1 MMASYSIPGR
11 NFTITPDY
19 LWNGK
24 TIDQQLTGWSKTWG
38 NKTAL
43 IYQEQHLTYHE
54 LHQLA
59 ERLAS
64 GLSQRGIRR
73 GDNVMVQLPNCISFV
88 VTCFALFRLGAH
100 PVLLMPTQRAHDV
113 HALCQIARPVAY
125 VIPDCIYG
133 FDYREMARQ
142 VAASCPEMKHIIVD
156 GEAEEFTAL
165 SSIDGEPLDIS
176 VPGSCYGDIAILLLS
191 GGTTGTPKLI
201 PRTHDAY
208 TYDFVLSA
216 RLCTINTES
225 VYLAVLPVAHNFTLG
240 SPGILGTFSQGG
252 CVLLSD
258 TASCEE
264 VMPLIEQHKVTH
276 VALVPA
282 LARLWEQARDWEQS
296 DLSSLRCLQVG
307 GGRLTPELAKQVMTR
322 LGPLQQVFGT
332 AEGLL
337 CYTRLDDPYE
347 VIINTQG
354 RPLSEE
360 DEIKIVD
367 ANLQSVPSGEVGELI
382 TRGPYTIT
390 GYYRADQHNTIA
402 FTTDGFYRTG
412 DLVRM
417 RSDGN
422 LIVEG
427 RIKEQINRSGEKI
440 STQEVE
446 TLLLQHP
453 NIDDAVIIA
462 VPDELLGE
470 RICACIPKSINQ
482 PEPTQ
487 IQAFLHQKGVQRHK
501 IPDQWLFVAYWPL
514 TTVGKID
521 KRQLVQMAQTEH
533 TEQTKQAEENNSP
546 IQQYHEHTIA
556 ITSTPLDLVTH
567 LLADLT
573 DNNTQPC
580 TLYEI
585 NGEWSLGIGC
595 AATISANASGQLID
609 SKGNRHPYDIS
620 TLSQKLEQVLNDLSI
635 KDWRAYGRALFEFSH
650 MTYGIPLAPSLEQQ
664 EALIKITVPQHEL
677 RIIQGQVLIRTLEEN
692 QLTILSEKIRQ
703 ADQAGTPTFPYT
715 KELEIINTADAAKNY
730 QDNVANAVEDIV
742 TGHYQKVIL
751 SRKVQLGSN
760 VDITH
765 SYWLGRQ
772 ANTPAR
778 SFFLRD
784 EEFSAYGFSPETVV
798 EADGSG
804 WVNSQPLAG
813 TRALTHDKIQDQKLR
828 ADLLSDPKEIAEHA
842 VSAKLALEELAPIC
856 QANTLCVSEFM
867 VIRERGSVQ
876 HLASRVKGLLQT
888 GKNRWDAFIALF
900 PAVTASGIP
909 KKPSLQAISHYEGE
923 PRRLYSGCVMLL
935 DSSGKLD
942 AALVLRSLYQHK
954 EHCWLQAG
962 AGLVRDSKPGRE
974 WQETCEKLECIIKYV
989 RPYSDKKD

>member
-1 MMASYSIPGR
+1 MAPFSILGK
-11 NFTITPDY
+11 TITMTPDY

-24 TIDQQLTGWSKTWG
+24 TLDQQLAGWAGIWG
-38 NKTAL
+38 DKTAL
-43 IYQEQHLTYHE
+43 IYQEQQLTYRE
-54 LHQLA
+54 LHQSA

-64 GLSQRGIRR
+64 GLFRRGIRR
-73 GDNVMVQLPNCISFV
+73 GDNVMVQLPNRISFV

-100 PVLLMPTQRAHDV
+100 PVLLMPTQRTHDV

-125 VIPDCIYG
+125 IIPDCLHD
-133 FDYREMARQ
+133 FDYRKMAREI
-142 VAASCPEMKHIIVD
+142 VASCPDLKHIIVD
-156 GEAEEFTAL
+156 GEAEEFTVLA
-165 SSIDGEPLDIS
+165 SIDDEPVNI
-176 VPGSCYGDIAILLLS
+176 PGPSYGDIAVLLLS

-216 RLCTINTES
+216 RLCTVNTES

-240 SPGILGTFSQGG
+240 SPGILGTLSQGG
-252 CVLLSD
+252 SVLLSD
-258 TASCEE
+258 TASFDEA
-264 VMPLIEQHKVTH
+264 MPLIEQYKVTH
-276 VALVPA
+276 LALVPA

-307 GGRLTPELAKQVMTR
+307 GGRLTPELAEQVIAR

-337 CYTRLDDPYE
+337 CYTRLDDPHE

-367 ANLQSVPSGEVGELI
+367 ANLQPVVPGEVGELI

-390 GYYRADQHNTIA
+390 GYYRAELHNTVA
-402 FTTDGFYRTG
+402 FTADGFYRTG

-417 RSDGN
+417 TSDGN

-453 NIDDAVIIA
+453 DIDDAVVIS

-470 RICACIPKSINQ
+470 RTCACLPNNGNQ
-482 PEPTQ
+482 PEPMQ
-487 IQAFLHQKGVQRHK
+487 IAEFLQQKGVQRHK
-501 IPDQWLFVAYWPL
+501 IPDQWLFVPYWPL

-521 KRQLVQMAQTEH
+521 KRRLVQMAQAEH
-533 TEQTKQAEENNSP
+533 SRP
-546 IQQYHEHTIA
+546 MQQYHEQTVV
-556 ITSTPLDLVTH
+556 ITSTPLDLITH
-567 LLADLT
+567 LLSDDDA
-573 DNNTQPC
+573 QPYM
-580 TLYEI
+580 LYETK
-585 NGEWSLGIGC
+585 GEWSLGIGC
-595 AATISANASGQLID
+595 AATISADASGQLID
-609 SKGNRHPYDIS
+609 PQGNRHPYDIS
-620 TLSQKLEQVLNDLSI
+620 TLSQKLEQALNALPI
-635 KDWRAYGRALFEFSH
+635 QDWRAYGRTLFEFSH
-650 MTYGIPLAPSLEQQ
+650 MTYGLPLAQQ
-664 EALIKITVPQHEL
+664 NEALIKITIPQHEF
-677 RIIQGQVLIRTLEEN
+677 RITPGQVLIRTLEES
-692 QLTILSEKIRQ
+692 QLTILKEKISRV
-703 ADQAGTPTFPYT
+703 DQLSTPVFPWI
-715 KELEIINTADAAKNY
+715 KDMEIISTSDAAKRY
-730 QDNVANAVEDIV
+730 QDNVANAVKDIAS
-742 TGHYQKVIL
+742 GHYQKVIL
-751 SRKVQLGSN
+751 SRRVELGS
-760 VDITH
+760 DIDMPH

-784 EEFSAYGFSPETVV
+784 EDFSVYGFSPETVV

-804 WVNSQPLAG
+804 WISTQPLAG
-813 TRALTHDKIQDQKLR
+813 TRALTHDKDQDQRLR
-828 ADLLSDPKEIAEHA
+828 ADLLSDPKEISEHA

-856 QANTLCVSEFM
+856 QADTLCVSEFM
-867 VIRERGSVQ
+867 AIRERGSVQ

-888 GKNRWDAFIALF
+888 DKNRWDAFIALF

-909 KKPSLQAISHYEGE
+909 KKPSLQAISRYEDE

-942 AALVLRSLYQHK
+942 AALVLRSLYQHQGR
-954 EHCWLQAG
+954 CWLQAG
-962 AGLVRDSKPGRE
+962 AGLVRDSKPERE
-974 WQETCEKLECIIKYV
+974 WQETCEKLDCIMKYV
-989 RPYSDKKD
+989 RPCSGKKE

>member
-1 MMASYSIPGR
+1 M
-11 NFTITPDY
+11 TPDY

-24 TIDQQLTGWSKTWG
+24 TLDQQLAGWSGIWG
-38 NKTAL
+38 DKTAL
-43 IYQEQHLTYHE
+43 IYQEQQLTYRE
-54 LHQLA
+54 LHQSA

-64 GLSQRGIRR
+64 GLFRRGIRR
-73 GDNVMVQLPNCISFV
+73 GDNVMVQLPNRISFV

-125 VIPDCIYG
+125 IIPDCFHD
-133 FDYREMARQ
+133 FDYREMAREI
-142 VAASCPEMKHIIVD
+142 AAFCPDLKHIVVD

-165 SSIDGEPLDIS
+165 ASIDDEPVNIPAPS
-176 VPGSCYGDIAILLLS
+176 YGDIAVLLLS

-216 RLCTINTES
+216 RLCAVNTES

-240 SPGILGTFSQGG
+240 SPGILGILSQGG
-252 CVLLSD
+252 SVLLSD
-258 TASCEE
+258 TASFDEA
-264 VMPLIEQHKVTH
+264 MPLIEQHKVTH
-276 VALVPA
+276 LALVPA

-307 GGRLTPELAKQVMTR
+307 GGRLTPELAGQVIAR

-337 CYTRLDDPYE
+337 CYTRLDDPHE

-367 ANLQSVPSGEVGELI
+367 ANLQPVVPGEVGELI

-390 GYYRADQHNTIA
+390 GYYRAEQHNTVA

-417 RSDGN
+417 TSDGN

-453 NIDDAVIIA
+453 DIDDAVVIS

-470 RICACIPKSINQ
+470 RTCACLPNNGNQ
-482 PEPTQ
+482 PEPVQ
-487 IQAFLHQKGVQRHK
+487 IEAFLQQKGVQRHK
-501 IPDQWLFVAYWPL
+501 IPDQWLFVPYWPL

-521 KRQLVQMAQTEH
+521 KRRLVQMAQAEH
-533 TEQTKQAEENNSP
+533 GRP
-546 IQQYHEHTIA
+546 MQQYHEQTVV
-556 ITSTPLDLVTH
+556 ITSTPLDLITH
-567 LLADLT
+567 LLSEDDA
-573 DNNTQPC
+573 QPYM
-580 TLYEI
+580 LYETK
-585 NGEWSLGIGC
+585 GEWSLGIGC
-595 AATISANASGQLID
+595 AATISEDASGQLID
-609 SKGNRHPYDIS
+609 SQGNCHPYDIS
-620 TLSQKLEQVLNDLSI
+620 TLSQKLEQALNALPI
-635 KDWRAYGRALFEFSH
+635 QDWRAYGRTLFEFSH
-650 MTYGIPLAPSLEQQ
+650 MAYGLPLAQQ
-664 EALIKITVPQHEL
+664 NEALIKITIPQHEL
-677 RIIQGQVLIRTLEEN
+677 RITQGQVLIRTLEES
-692 QLTILSEKIRQ
+692 QLTILREKISQ
-703 ADQAGTPTFPYT
+703 VDQLGTPVFSCI
-715 KELEIINTADAAKNY
+715 EDMEIINKTDAAKHY
-730 QDNVANAVEDIV
+730 QDNVANAVKDIAS
-742 TGHYQKVIL
+742 GHYQKVIL
-751 SRKVQLGSN
+751 SRRVELGS
-760 VDITH
+760 DIDMPH

-784 EEFSAYGFSPETVV
+784 EDFSVYGFSPETVV

-804 WVNSQPLAG
+804 WVSTQPLAG
-813 TRALTHDKIQDQKLR
+813 TRALTHDKDQDQRLR
-828 ADLLSDPKEIAEHA
+828 ADLLSDPKEISEHA

-856 QANTLCVSEFM
+856 QADTLCVSEFM
-867 VIRERGSVQ
+867 AIRERGSVQ

-888 GKNRWDAFIALF
+888 DKNRWDAFIALF

-909 KKPSLQAISHYEGE
+909 KKPSLQAISRYEGE

-942 AALVLRSLYQHK
+942 AALVLRSLYQHQGR
-954 EHCWLQAG
+954 CWLQAG
-962 AGLVRDSKPGRE
+962 AGLVRDSKPERE
-974 WQETCEKLECIIKYV
+974 WQETCEKLDCIMKYV
-989 RPYSDKKD
+989 RPCSGKKE

>member
-1 MMASYSIPGR
+1 MTSSLIPLK
-11 NFTITPDY
+11 NLTMTPGY

-24 TIDQQLTGWSKTWG
+24 TLDQQLAGWSKTWG
-38 NKTAL
+38 DKTAL
-43 IYQEQHLTYHE
+43 ISQEQQLTYRE
-54 LHQLA
+54 LHQSA

-64 GLSQRGIRR
+64 GLFQRGIRH
-73 GDNVMVQLPNCISFV
+73 GDNVMVQLPNRISFV

-100 PVLLMPTQRAHDV
+100 PVLIMPTQRAHDV

-125 VIPDCIYG
+125 IIPDCIHG
-133 FDYREMARQ
+133 FDYREMARE
-142 VAASCPEMKHIIVD
+142 VAAACPEMQHLIVD
-156 GEAEEFTAL
+156 GEAEELIAL
-165 SSIDGEPLDIS
+165 SSIEGEPCHISGPSYDDIS
-176 VPGSCYGDIAILLLS
+176 VLLLS

-216 RLCTINTES
+216 RLCSVTPES
-225 VYLAVLPVAHNFTLG
+225 VYLAVLPAAHNFTLA
-240 SPGILGTFSQGG
+240 SPGILGTLSQGG
-252 CVLLSD
+252 CVLLCD
-258 TASCEE
+258 TASCDEA
-264 VMPLIEQHKVTH
+264 MPLIEQHKVTH
-276 VALVPA
+276 MALVPA

-307 GGRLTPELAKQVMTR
+307 GGRLTPALAKQVNTR

-337 CYTRLDDPYE
+337 CYTRLDDPDE
-347 VIINTQG
+347 VIMNTQG
-354 RPLSEE
+354 RPLSDE
-360 DEIKIVD
+360 DEIQIVD
-367 ANLQSVPSGEVGELI
+367 THLRPVAPGDIGELI

-390 GYYRADQHNTIA
+390 GYYRAEQHNTLA
-402 FTTDGFYRTG
+402 FTPDGFYRTG
-412 DLVRM
+412 DRVRM

-440 STQEVE
+440 ATQEVE

-453 NIDDAVIIA
+453 EIDDVVVIA
-462 VPDELLGE
+462 VPDDLLGE
-470 RICACIPKSINQ
+470 RICACIPKRINQ
-482 PEPTQ
+482 PESAQ
-487 IQAFLHQKGVQRHK
+487 IQAFLQQKGVQRHK
-501 IPDQWLFVAYWPL
+501 IPDQWLYVAYWPL

-521 KRQLVQMAQTEH
+521 KRQLVQLAQEKH
-533 TEQTKQAEENNSP
+533 TKENDRP
-546 IQQYHEHTIA
+546 MQQYHEHAIS
-556 ITSTPLDLVTH
+556 ITSRPLDLVTH

-573 DNNTQPC
+573 EHDPQPC

-585 NGEWSLGIGC
+585 KEEWSLGIGC
-595 AATISANASGQLID
+595 AATISVNASGQLID
-609 SKGNRHPYDIS
+609 DAGHYHPYDIS
-620 TLSQKLEQVLNDLSI
+620 TLSQKLEQALNAIPI
-635 KDWRAYGRALFEFSH
+635 KDWRAYGRTFFEFSH
-650 MTYGIPLAPSLEQQ
+650 MTYGIPLDPTLTQQ
-664 EALIKITVPQHEL
+664 NEALIKITVPQHEL
-677 RIIQGQVLIRTLEEN
+677 RITQGQVLIRTLAAE
-692 QLTILSEKIRQ
+692 QIALFSEKIRQ
-703 ADQAGTPTFPYT
+703 ADQAGTPVFPYT
-715 KELEIINTADAAKNY
+715 KAPEILNTTDTAKHY
-730 QDNVANAVEDIV
+730 QNNV
-742 TGHYQKVIL
+742 TGAVKDIAAARYQKVIL
-751 SRKVQLGSN
+751 SRKVELGST

-784 EEFSAYGFSPETVV
+784 EEFSVYGFSPETVV

-813 TRALTHDKIQDQKLR
+813 TRALTHDKEQDQRLR

-856 QANTLCVSEFM
+856 QEDTLCVTEFM
-867 VIRERGSVQ
+867 AIRERGSVQ

-888 GKNRWDAFIALF
+888 DKNRWDAFIALF

-909 KKPSLQAISHYEGE
+909 KKPALEAISRYEGE

-935 DSSGKLD
+935 DSTGKLD
-942 AALVLRSLYQHK
+942 AALVLRSFYQHQGRR
-954 EHCWLQAG
+954 WFQAG
-962 AGLVRDSKPGRE
+962 AGLVRDSKPERE
-974 WQETCEKLECIIKYV
+974 WQETCEKLECIMKYV
-989 RPYSDKKD
+989 RA

>member
-1 MMASYSIPGR
+1 M
-11 NFTITPDY
+11 TPDY

-24 TIDQQLTGWSKTWG
+24 TLDQQLAGWSGIWG
-38 NKTAL
+38 DKTAL
-43 IYQEQHLTYHE
+43 IYQEQQLTYRE
-54 LHQLA
+54 LHQSA

-64 GLSQRGIRR
+64 GLFRRGVRR
-73 GDNVMVQLPNCISFV
+73 GDNVMVQLPNRISFV

-100 PVLLMPTQRAHDV
+100 PVLLMPTQRTHDV

-125 VIPDCIYG
+125 IIPDCIHD
-133 FDYREMARQ
+133 FDYREMARE
-142 VAASCPEMKHIIVD
+142 VAASCPDLKHIIVD

-165 SSIDGEPLDIS
+165 ASIDDEPANI
-176 VPGSCYGDIAILLLS
+176 PGPSYGDIAVLLLS

-216 RLCTINTES
+216 RLCAVNTES
-225 VYLAVLPVAHNFTLG
+225 VYLAILPVAHNFTLG
-240 SPGILGTFSQGG
+240 SPGILGTLSQGG
-252 CVLLSD
+252 SVLLSD
-258 TASCEE
+258 TASCDEA
-264 VMPLIEQHKVTH
+264 MPLIEQHKVTH
-276 VALVPA
+276 LALVPA
-282 LARLWEQARDWEQS
+282 LTRLWEQARDWEQS

-307 GGRLTPELAKQVMTR
+307 GGRLTPELAEQVIAR

-337 CYTRLDDPYE
+337 CYTRLDDSYE

-367 ANLQSVPSGEVGELI
+367 ANLQPVAPGEVGELI

-390 GYYRADQHNTIA
+390 GYYRAEQHNTVA

-417 RSDGN
+417 TSDGN

-453 NIDDAVIIA
+453 DIDDAVVIS

-470 RICACIPKSINQ
+470 RTCACLPNNGNQ
-482 PEPTQ
+482 PEPVQ
-487 IQAFLHQKGVQRHK
+487 IEEFLQQKGVQRHK
-501 IPDQWLFVAYWPL
+501 IPDQWLFVPYWPL

-521 KRQLVQMAQTEH
+521 KRRLVQMAQAEH
-533 TEQTKQAEENNSP
+533 GCP
-546 IQQYHEHTIA
+546 MQQYHEQTVSIA
-556 ITSTPLDLVTH
+556 STPLDLVTH
-567 LLADLT
+567 LLSD
-573 DNNTQPC
+573 DNAQPYM
-580 TLYEI
+580 LYEVK
-585 NGEWSLGIGC
+585 GEWSLGIGC
-595 AATISANASGQLID
+595 AATISADASGQLID
-609 SKGNRHPYDIS
+609 SQGNRHPYDIS
-620 TLSQKLEQVLNDLSI
+620 TLSQKLEQALSALPI
-635 KDWRAYGRALFEFSH
+635 QDWRAYGRTLFEFSH
-650 MTYGIPLAPSLEQQ
+650 MTYGLPLAQQ
-664 EALIKITVPQHEL
+664 NEALIKITIPQHEL
-677 RIIQGQVLIRTLEEN
+677 RITQGQVLIRTLEEG
-692 QLTILSEKIRQ
+692 QLAILSEKISQ
-703 ADQAGTPTFPYT
+703 ADQLGTPVFSCT
-715 KELEIINTADAAKNY
+715 EDMEIINKSDAAKHY
-730 QDNVANAVEDIV
+730 QDNVANAVKDIAA
-742 TGHYQKVIL
+742 GHYQKVIL
-751 SRKVQLGSN
+751 SRRVELGS
-760 VDITH
+760 DIDMPH

-784 EEFSAYGFSPETVV
+784 EDFSVYGFSPETVV

-804 WVNSQPLAG
+804 WVSTQPLAG
-813 TRALTHDKIQDQKLR
+813 TRALTHDKDQDQRLR
-828 ADLLSDPKEIAEHA
+828 ADLLSDPKEISEHA
-842 VSAKLALEELAPIC
+842 VSAKLALEELVPIC
-856 QANTLCVSEFM
+856 QTDTLCVSEFM
-867 VIRERGSVQ
+867 AIRERGSVQ

-888 GKNRWDAFIALF
+888 DKNRWDAFIALF

-909 KKPSLQAISHYEGE
+909 KKPSLQAISRYEGE

-942 AALVLRSLYQHK
+942 AALVLRSLYQYQGR
-954 EHCWLQAG
+954 CWLQAG
-962 AGLVRDSKPGRE
+962 AGLVRDSKPERE
-974 WQETCEKLECIIKYV
+974 WQETCEKLDCIMKYV
-989 RPYSDKKD
+989 RPYFGKKESMK

>member
-1 MMASYSIPGR
+1 MAPFSIPGK
-11 NFTITPDY
+11 TLTMTPDY

-24 TIDQQLTGWSKTWG
+24 TLDQQLAGWSGIWG
-38 NKTAL
+38 DKTAL
-43 IYQEQHLTYHE
+43 IYQEQQLTYRE
-54 LHQLA
+54 LHQSA

-64 GLSQRGIRR
+64 GLFRLGVRR
-73 GDNVMVQLPNCISFV
+73 GDNVMVQLPNRISFV

-100 PVLLMPTQRAHDV
+100 PVLLMPTQRTHDV

-125 VIPDCIYG
+125 IIPDCIHD
-133 FDYREMARQ
+133 FDYREMAREI
-142 VAASCPEMKHIIVD
+142 AASCTDLKHIIVD

-165 SSIDGEPLDIS
+165 ASIDEEPVNI
-176 VPGSCYGDIAILLLS
+176 PGPSYGDIAVLLLS

-216 RLCTINTES
+216 RLCAVNTES

-240 SPGILGTFSQGG
+240 SPGILGTLSQGG
-252 CVLLSD
+252 SVLLSD
-258 TASCEE
+258 TASCDEA
-264 VMPLIEQHKVTH
+264 MPLIEQYKVTH
-276 VALVPA
+276 LALVPA

-307 GGRLTPELAKQVMTR
+307 GGRLTPELAEQVIAR

-337 CYTRLDDPYE
+337 CYTRLDDSYE

-367 ANLQSVPSGEVGELI
+367 ANLQPVAPGEVGELI

-390 GYYRADQHNTIA
+390 GYYRAEQHNTVA

-412 DLVRM
+412 DLVCM
-417 RSDGN
+417 TSDGN

-453 NIDDAVIIA
+453 DIDDAVVIS

-470 RICACIPKSINQ
+470 RTCACLPNNGNQ
-482 PEPTQ
+482 PEPGQ
-487 IQAFLHQKGVQRHK
+487 IEEFLQQKGVQRHK
-501 IPDQWLFVAYWPL
+501 IPDQWLFVPYWPL

-521 KRQLVQMAQTEH
+521 KRRLVQMAQAEH
-533 TEQTKQAEENNSP
+533 GCP
-546 IQQYHEHTIA
+546 MQQYHEQTVSIA
-556 ITSTPLDLVTH
+556 STPLDLITH
-567 LLADLT
+567 LLSD
-573 DNNTQPC
+573 DNAQPYM
-580 TLYEI
+580 LYEVK
-585 NGEWSLGIGC
+585 GEWSLGIGC
-595 AATISANASGQLID
+595 AATISADASGQLID
-609 SKGNRHPYDIS
+609 AQGNCHPYDIS
-620 TLSQKLEQVLNDLSI
+620 TLSQKLEQALNALPI
-635 KDWRAYGRALFEFSH
+635 QDWRAYGRTLFEFSH
-650 MTYGIPLAPSLEQQ
+650 MTYGLPLAQQ
-664 EALIKITVPQHEL
+664 NEALIKIIIPQHEL
-677 RIIQGQVLIRTLEEN
+677 RITQGQVLIRTLEEG
-692 QLTILSEKIRQ
+692 QLAILSEKISQ
-703 ADQAGTPTFPYT
+703 ADQLGTPVFSCT
-715 KELEIINTADAAKNY
+715 EDMEIINKSDAAKYY
-730 QDNVANAVEDIV
+730 QDNVANAVKDIAA
-742 TGHYQKVIL
+742 GHYQKVIL
-751 SRKVQLGSN
+751 SRRVELGS
-760 VDITH
+760 DIDMPH

-784 EEFSAYGFSPETVV
+784 EDFSVYGFSPETVV

-804 WVNSQPLAG
+804 WVSTQPLAG
-813 TRALTHDKIQDQKLR
+813 TRALTHDKDQDQRLR
-828 ADLLSDPKEIAEHA
+828 ADLLSDPKEISEHA

-856 QANTLCVSEFM
+856 QADTLCVSEFM
-867 VIRERGSVQ
+867 AIRERGSVQ

-888 GKNRWDAFIALF
+888 DRNRWDAFIALF

-909 KKPSLQAISHYEGE
+909 KKPSLQAISRYEGE
-923 PRRLYSGCVMLL
+923 SRRLYSGCVMLL

-942 AALVLRSLYQHK
+942 AALVLRSLYQYQGR
-954 EHCWLQAG
+954 CWLQAG
-962 AGLVRDSKPGRE
+962 AGLVRDSKPERE
-974 WQETCEKLECIIKYV
+974 WQETCEKLDCIMKYV
-989 RPYSDKKD
+989 RPYFGKKE

>member
-1 MMASYSIPGR
+1 MAPFPILGK
-11 NFTITPDY
+11 TLTMTPDY

-24 TIDQQLTGWSKTWG
+24 TLDQQLAGWSDIWG

-43 IYQEQHLTYHE
+43 IYQEQQLTYHE
-54 LHQLA
+54 LHQSA

-64 GLSQRGIRR
+64 GLFHRGIRR

-100 PVLLMPTQRAHDV
+100 PVLLMPTQRAHDI

-125 VIPDCIYG
+125 IIPDCIHG
-133 FDYREMARQ
+133 FDYREMARE
-142 VAASCPEMKHIIVD
+142 VAASCPDLKHIIVD

-165 SSIDGEPLDIS
+165 ASIDDEPLN
-176 VPGSCYGDIAILLLS
+176 VPGPTYSDIAVLLLS

-216 RLCTINTES
+216 RLCAINTDS

-240 SPGILGTFSQGG
+240 SPGILGTLSQGG

-258 TASCEE
+258 TASCDEA
-264 VMPLIEQHKVTH
+264 MPLIERHKVTH
-276 VALVPA
+276 LALVPA

-307 GGRLTPELAKQVMTR
+307 GGRLTPELAEQVMTR

-337 CYTRLDDPYE
+337 CYTRLDDPHE

-354 RPLSEE
+354 RPLSEK

-367 ANLQSVPSGEVGELI
+367 ANLQPVAPGEVGELI

-390 GYYRADQHNTIA
+390 GYYRAEQHNAVT

-417 RSDGN
+417 TSNGN
-422 LIVEG
+422 LTVEG

-453 NIDDAVIIA
+453 DIDDAVVIA

-470 RICACIPKSINQ
+470 RICTCLLKSGNQ
-482 PEPTQ
+482 PEPAQ

-521 KRQLVQMAQTEH
+521 KRQLIQMAQAEH
-533 TEQTKQAEENNSP
+533 GNP
-546 IQQYHEHTIA
+546 MQQYHEHTIA
-556 ITSTPLDLVTH
+556 ITRNPLDLITH
-567 LLADLT
+567 LLSD
-573 DNNTQPC
+573 DNDSQPC
-580 TLYEI
+580 TLYEAKD
-585 NGEWSLGIGC
+585 EWSLGMGC
-595 AATISANASGQLID
+595 AATISVNASGQLID
-609 SKGNRHPYDIS
+609 SQGNHHPYDIN
-620 TLSQKLEQVLNDLSI
+620 TLSQKLEQALNALPI
-635 KDWRAYGRALFEFSH
+635 KDWRAYGRTLFEFSH
-650 MTYGIPLAPSLEQQ
+650 MTYGLPLEQQ
-664 EALIKITVPQHEL
+664 DEALIKITIPQHEL
-677 RIIQGQVLIRTLEEN
+677 RITQGQVLIRTLE
-692 QLTILSEKIRQ
+692 QDQIAILSEKIKQ
-703 ADQAGTPTFPYT
+703 ADQSSTPAFPYT
-715 KELEIINTADAAKNY
+715 KHMEIINTSDAAKHY
-730 QDNVANAVEDIV
+730 QANVANAVKDIAE
-742 TGHYQKVIL
+742 GHYQKVIL
-751 SRKVQLGSN
+751 SRKVELGPHI
-760 VDITH
+760 DMAH

-784 EEFSAYGFSPETVV
+784 EDFSAYGFSPETVV

-804 WVNSQPLAG
+804 WVSTQPLAG
-813 TRALTHDKIQDQKLR
+813 TRALTHDKEQDQQLR
-828 ADLLSDPKEIAEHA
+828 ADLLSDPKEISEHA

-856 QANTLCVSEFM
+856 QTETLCVSEFM
-867 VIRERGSVQ
+867 AIRERGSVQ

-888 GKNRWDAFIALF
+888 DKNRWDAFIVLF

-954 EHCWLQAG
+954 GRCWLQAG
-962 AGLVRDSKPGRE
+962 AGLVRDSKPERE
-974 WQETCEKLECIIKYV
+974 WQETCEKLDCIMKYV
-989 RPYSDKKD
+989 RPYSEKED

>member
-1 MMASYSIPGR
+1 MAPFSILGK
-11 NFTITPDY
+11 TLTMTPDY

-24 TIDQQLTGWSKTWG
+24 TLDQQLAGWSGIWG
-38 NKTAL
+38 DKTAL
-43 IYQEQHLTYHE
+43 IYQEQQLTYRE
-54 LHQLA
+54 LHQSA

-64 GLSQRGIRR
+64 GLFRRGIRR
-73 GDNVMVQLPNCISFV
+73 GDNVMVQLPNRISFV

-125 VIPDCIYG
+125 IIPDCFHD
-133 FDYREMARQ
+133 FDYREMAREI
-142 VAASCPEMKHIIVD
+142 AAFCPDLKHIVVD

-165 SSIDGEPLDIS
+165 ASIDDEPVNIPAPS
-176 VPGSCYGDIAILLLS
+176 YGDIAVLLLS

-216 RLCTINTES
+216 RLCAVNTES

-240 SPGILGTFSQGG
+240 SPGILGILSQGG
-252 CVLLSD
+252 SVLLSD
-258 TASCEE
+258 TASFDEA
-264 VMPLIEQHKVTH
+264 MPLIEQHKVTH
-276 VALVPA
+276 LALVPA

-307 GGRLTPELAKQVMTR
+307 GGRLTPELAGQVIAR

-337 CYTRLDDPYE
+337 CYTRLDDPHE

-367 ANLQSVPSGEVGELI
+367 ANLQPVVPGEVGELI

-390 GYYRADQHNTIA
+390 GYYRAEQHNTVA

-417 RSDGN
+417 TSDGN

-453 NIDDAVIIA
+453 DIDDAVVIS

-470 RICACIPKSINQ
+470 RTCACLPNNGNQ
-482 PEPTQ
+482 PEPVQ
-487 IQAFLHQKGVQRHK
+487 IEAFLQQKGVQRHK
-501 IPDQWLFVAYWPL
+501 IPDQWLFVPYWPL

-521 KRQLVQMAQTEH
+521 KRRLVQMAQAEH
-533 TEQTKQAEENNSP
+533 GRP
-546 IQQYHEHTIA
+546 MQQYHEQTVV
-556 ITSTPLDLVTH
+556 ITSTPLDLITH
-567 LLADLT
+567 LLSEDDA
-573 DNNTQPC
+573 QPYM
-580 TLYEI
+580 LYETK
-585 NGEWSLGIGC
+585 GEWSLGIGC
-595 AATISANASGQLID
+595 AATISEDASGQLID
-609 SKGNRHPYDIS
+609 SQGNCHPYDIS
-620 TLSQKLEQVLNDLSI
+620 TLSQKLEQALNALPI
-635 KDWRAYGRALFEFSH
+635 QDWRAYGRTLFEFSH
-650 MTYGIPLAPSLEQQ
+650 MAYGLPLAQQ
-664 EALIKITVPQHEL
+664 NEALIKITIPQHEL
-677 RIIQGQVLIRTLEEN
+677 RITQGQVLIRTLEES
-692 QLTILSEKIRQ
+692 QLTILREKISQ
-703 ADQAGTPTFPYT
+703 VDQLGTPVFSCI
-715 KELEIINTADAAKNY
+715 EDMEIINKTDAAKHY
-730 QDNVANAVEDIV
+730 QDNVANAVKDIAS
-742 TGHYQKVIL
+742 GHYQKVIL
-751 SRKVQLGSN
+751 SRRVELGS
-760 VDITH
+760 DIDMPH

-784 EEFSAYGFSPETVV
+784 EDFSVYGFSPETVV

-804 WVNSQPLAG
+804 WVSTQPLAG
-813 TRALTHDKIQDQKLR
+813 TRALTHDKDQDQRLR
-828 ADLLSDPKEIAEHA
+828 ADLLSDPKEISEHA

-856 QANTLCVSEFM
+856 QADTLCVSEFM
-867 VIRERGSVQ
+867 AIRERGSVQ

-888 GKNRWDAFIALF
+888 DKNRWDAFIALF

-909 KKPSLQAISHYEGE
+909 KKPSLQAISRYEGE

-942 AALVLRSLYQHK
+942 AALVLRSLYQHQGR
-954 EHCWLQAG
+954 CWLQAG
-962 AGLVRDSKPGRE
+962 AGLVRDSKPERE
-974 WQETCEKLECIIKYV
+974 WQETCEKLDCIMKYV
-989 RPYSDKKD
+989 RPCSGKKE

>member
-1 MMASYSIPGR
+1 MAPFSIPGK
-11 NFTITPDY
+11 TLTLTPDY

-24 TIDQQLTGWSKTWG
+24 TLDQQLAGWAGIWG
-38 NKTAL
+38 DKTAL
-43 IYQEQHLTYHE
+43 IYQEQQLTYRE
-54 LHQLA
+54 LHQSA

-64 GLSQRGIRR
+64 GLFRRGVRR
-73 GDNVMVQLPNCISFV
+73 GDNVMVQLPNRISFV

-100 PVLLMPTQRAHDV
+100 PVLLMPTQRTHDV

-125 VIPDCIYG
+125 IIPDCIHD
-133 FDYREMARQ
+133 FDYREMAREI
-142 VAASCPEMKHIIVD
+142 AASCPDLKQIIVD

-165 SSIDGEPLDIS
+165 ASIDDEPVNI
-176 VPGSCYGDIAILLLS
+176 PGPSYGDIAVLLLS

-216 RLCTINTES
+216 RLCAVSTES

-240 SPGILGTFSQGG
+240 SPGILGTLSQGG
-252 CVLLSD
+252 SVLLSD
-258 TASCEE
+258 TASCDEA
-264 VMPLIEQHKVTH
+264 MPLIEQHKVTH
-276 VALVPA
+276 LALVPA

-307 GGRLTPELAKQVMTR
+307 GGRLTPELAEQVIAR

-337 CYTRLDDPYE
+337 CYTRLDDSYE

-367 ANLQSVPSGEVGELI
+367 ANLQSVAPGEVGELI

-390 GYYRADQHNTIA
+390 GYYRAEQHNTVA

-417 RSDGN
+417 TSDGN

-427 RIKEQINRSGEKI
+427 RIKEQVNRSGEKI

-453 NIDDAVIIA
+453 DIDDAVVIS

-470 RICACIPKSINQ
+470 RICACLPNNGNQ
-482 PEPTQ
+482 PEPAQ
-487 IQAFLHQKGVQRHK
+487 IEAFLQQRGVQRHK
-501 IPDQWLFVAYWPL
+501 IPDQWLFVTFWPL

-521 KRQLVQMAQTEH
+521 KRRLVQMAQAEH
-533 TEQTKQAEENNSP
+533 GCP
-546 IQQYHEHTIA
+546 MQQYHEQTVV
-556 ITSTPLDLVTH
+556 ITSTPLDLITH
-567 LLADLT
+567 LLSDDEA
-573 DNNTQPC
+573 QPYM
-580 TLYEI
+580 LYEVK
-585 NGEWSLGIGC
+585 GEWSLGIGC
-595 AATISANASGQLID
+595 AATISADASGQLID
-609 SKGNRHPYDIS
+609 SQGNRHPYDIS
-620 TLSQKLEQVLNDLSI
+620 TLSQKLEQALNALPI
-635 KDWRAYGRALFEFSH
+635 QDWRAYGRTLFEFSH
-650 MTYGIPLAPSLEQQ
+650 MTYGLPLEQQ
-664 EALIKITVPQHEL
+664 NEALIKITIPQHEL
-677 RIIQGQVLIRTLEEN
+677 RITQGQVLIRTLEEG
-692 QLTILSEKIRQ
+692 QLAILSEKVRQ
-703 ADQAGTPTFPYT
+703 ADQLGTPVFSCT
-715 KELEIINTADAAKNY
+715 EDMEIINQPDAAKHY
-730 QDNVANAVEDIV
+730 QDNVANAVKDIAV
-742 TGHYQKVIL
+742 GHYQKVIL
-751 SRKVQLGSN
+751 SRRVELGSGI
-760 VDITH
+760 DMPH

-784 EEFSAYGFSPETVV
+784 EDFSVYGFSPETVV

-804 WVNSQPLAG
+804 WVSTQPLAG
-813 TRALTHDKIQDQKLR
+813 TRALTHDKDQDQRLR
-828 ADLLSDPKEIAEHA
+828 ADLLSDPKEISEHA

-856 QANTLCVSEFM
+856 QADTLCVSEFM
-867 VIRERGSVQ
+867 AIRKRGSVQ

-888 GKNRWDAFIALF
+888 DKNRWDAFIALF

-909 KKPSLQAISHYEGE
+909 KKPSLQAISRYEGE

-942 AALVLRSLYQHK
+942 AALVLRSLYQHQGRS
-954 EHCWLQAG
+954 WLQAG
-962 AGLVRDSKPGRE
+962 AGLVRDSKPERE
-974 WQETCEKLECIIKYV
+974 WQETCEKLDCIMKYV
-989 RPYSDKKD
+989 RRYSGKKE

>member
-1 MMASYSIPGR
+1 M
-11 NFTITPDY
+11 TPDY

-24 TIDQQLTGWSKTWG
+24 TLDQQLAGWSGIWG
-38 NKTAL
+38 DKTAL
-43 IYQEQHLTYHE
+43 IYQEQQLTYRE
-54 LHQLA
+54 LHQSA

-64 GLSQRGIRR
+64 GLFRRGIRR
-73 GDNVMVQLPNCISFV
+73 GDNVMVQLPNRISFV
-88 VTCFALFRLGAH
+88 VACFALFRLGAH

-113 HALCQIARPVAY
+113 QALCRIVRPVAY
-125 VIPDCIYG
+125 IIPDCIHD
-133 FDYREMARQ
+133 FDYREMAREI
-142 VAASCPEMKHIIVD
+142 AASCPDLKHIIVD
-156 GEAEEFTAL
+156 GKAEEFTAL
-165 SSIDGEPLDIS
+165 ASIDDAPVNI
-176 VPGSCYGDIAILLLS
+176 PGPSYGDIAVLLLS

-201 PRTHDAY
+201 PRTHNAY

-216 RLCTINTES
+216 RLCAVNTES

-240 SPGILGTFSQGG
+240 SPGILGVLSQGG
-252 CVLLSD
+252 SVLLSD
-258 TASCEE
+258 TASCDEA
-264 VMPLIEQHKVTH
+264 MPLIEQHKVTH
-276 VALVPA
+276 LALVPA

-307 GGRLTPELAKQVMTR
+307 GSRLAPELAEQVIAR

-367 ANLQSVPSGEVGELI
+367 ANLQPVAPGEIGELI

-390 GYYRADQHNTIA
+390 GYYRAEQHNTVA

-417 RSDGN
+417 TSDGN

-427 RIKEQINRSGEKI
+427 RIKELINRSGEKI

-453 NIDDAVIIA
+453 DINDAVVIS

-470 RICACIPKSINQ
+470 RTCACLPNNGNQ
-482 PEPTQ
+482 LEPVQ
-487 IQAFLHQKGVQRHK
+487 IEAFLQQKGVQRHK

-521 KRQLVQMAQTEH
+521 KRRLVQMAQAEH
-533 TEQTKQAEENNSP
+533 GNP
-546 IQQYHEHTIA
+546 IQQYHEQTVV
-556 ITSTPLDLVTH
+556 ITSTPLDLITH
-567 LLADLT
+567 LLSDDEA
-573 DNNTQPC
+573 QPYM
-580 TLYEI
+580 LYEVK
-585 NGEWSLGIGC
+585 GEWSLGIGC
-595 AATISANASGQLID
+595 AATISADASGQLID
-609 SKGNRHPYDIS
+609 SQGNYHPYDIN
-620 TLSQKLEQVLNDLSI
+620 TLSQKLEQSLNALPI
-635 KDWRAYGRALFEFSH
+635 QDWRAYGRTLFEFSH
-650 MTYGIPLAPSLEQQ
+650 MTYRLPLAQQ
-664 EALIKITVPQHEL
+664 NEELIKITIPQHEL
-677 RIIQGQVLIRTLEEN
+677 RITQGQVLIRTLEEG
-692 QLTILSEKIRQ
+692 QLTILSEKIRH
-703 ADQAGTPTFPYT
+703 ADQLGTPVFSCT
-715 KELEIINTADAAKNY
+715 EDMEIINKPDAAKHY
-730 QDNVANAVEDIV
+730 KDNVSNAVKDITV
-742 TGHYQKVIL
+742 GHYQKVIL
-751 SRKVQLGSN
+751 SRRVELGSN
-760 VDITH
+760 IDMPH

-784 EEFSAYGFSPETVV
+784 EDFSVYGFSPETVV

-804 WVNSQPLAG
+804 WVSTQPLAG
-813 TRALTHDKIQDQKLR
+813 TRALTHDKDLDQRLR
-828 ADLLSDPKEIAEHA
+828 ADLLSDPKEISEHA

-856 QANTLCVSEFM
+856 QADTLCVSEFM
-867 VIRERGSVQ
+867 AIRKRGSVQ

-923 PRRLYSGCVMLL
+923 PRQLYSGCVMLL

-942 AALVLRSLYQHK
+942 AALVLRSLYQHQGS
-954 EHCWLQAG
+954 CWLQAG
-962 AGLVRDSKPGRE
+962 AGLVRDSKPERE
-974 WQETCEKLECIIKYV
+974 WQETCEKLDCIMKYV
-989 RPYSDKKD
+989 RPYSGKKE

>member
-1 MMASYSIPGR
+1 M
-11 NFTITPDY
+11 TPDY

-24 TIDQQLTGWSKTWG
+24 TLDQQLAGWSGIWG
-38 NKTAL
+38 DKTAL
-43 IYQEQHLTYHE
+43 IYQEQQLTYRE
-54 LHQLA
+54 LHQSA

-64 GLSQRGIRR
+64 GLFRRGVRR
-73 GDNVMVQLPNCISFV
+73 GDNVMVQLPNRISFV

-100 PVLLMPTQRAHDV
+100 PVLLMPTQRTHDV

-125 VIPDCIYG
+125 IIPDCIHD
-133 FDYREMARQ
+133 FDYREMAREI
-142 VAASCPEMKHIIVD
+142 AASCPDLKHIIVD
-156 GEAEEFTAL
+156 GVAEEFTAL
-165 SSIDGEPLDIS
+165 ASIDDEPANI
-176 VPGSCYGDIAILLLS
+176 PGPSYGDIAVLLLS

-216 RLCTINTES
+216 RLCAVTTES

-240 SPGILGTFSQGG
+240 SPGILGTLSQGG
-252 CVLLSD
+252 SVLLSD
-258 TASCEE
+258 TASCDEA
-264 VMPLIEQHKVTH
+264 MPLIEQHKVTH
-276 VALVPA
+276 LALVPA

-307 GGRLTPELAKQVMTR
+307 GGRLTPELAEQVIAR

-337 CYTRLDDPYE
+337 CYTRLDDPHE

-367 ANLQSVPSGEVGELI
+367 ANLQPVAPGEVGELI

-390 GYYRADQHNTIA
+390 GYYRAEQHNTVA

-417 RSDGN
+417 TSDGN

-453 NIDDAVIIA
+453 DIDDAVVIS

-470 RICACIPKSINQ
+470 RTCACLPNNGNQ
-482 PEPTQ
+482 PEPVQ
-487 IQAFLHQKGVQRHK
+487 IEEFLQQKGVQRHK
-501 IPDQWLFVAYWPL
+501 IPDQWLCVPYWPL

-521 KRQLVQMAQTEH
+521 KRRLVQMAQAEH
-533 TEQTKQAEENNSP
+533 GCP
-546 IQQYHEHTIA
+546 MQQYHEQIVSIA
-556 ITSTPLDLVTH
+556 STPLDLVTH
-567 LLADLT
+567 LLSD
-573 DNNTQPC
+573 DNAQPYM
-580 TLYEI
+580 LYEVK
-585 NGEWSLGIGC
+585 GEWSLGIGC
-595 AATISANASGQLID
+595 AATISADASGQLID
-609 SKGNRHPYDIS
+609 PQGNRHPYDIS
-620 TLSQKLEQVLNDLSI
+620 TLSQKLEQALNALPI
-635 KDWRAYGRALFEFSH
+635 QDWRAYGRTLFEFSH
-650 MTYGIPLAPSLEQQ
+650 MTYGLPLAQQ
-664 EALIKITVPQHEL
+664 NEALIKITIPQHEL
-677 RIIQGQVLIRTLEEN
+677 RITQGQVLIRTLEEG
-692 QLTILSEKIRQ
+692 QLAILSEKISQ
-703 ADQAGTPTFPYT
+703 ADQLGTPVFSCT
-715 KELEIINTADAAKNY
+715 EDMAIINQPDVAKYY
-730 QDNVANAVEDIV
+730 QDNVANAVKDIAA
-742 TGHYQKVIL
+742 GHYQKVIL
-751 SRKVQLGSN
+751 SRRVELGS
-760 VDITH
+760 DIDMPH

-784 EEFSAYGFSPETVV
+784 EDFSVYGFSPETVV

-804 WVNSQPLAG
+804 WVSTQPLAG
-813 TRALTHDKIQDQKLR
+813 TRALTHDKDQDQRLR
-828 ADLLSDPKEIAEHA
+828 ADLLSDPKEISEHA
-842 VSAKLALEELAPIC
+842 VSAKLALEELSPIC
-856 QANTLCVSEFM
+856 QAETLCVSEFM
-867 VIRERGSVQ
+867 AIRERGSVQ

-888 GKNRWDAFIALF
+888 DKNRWDAFIALF

-909 KKPSLQAISHYEGE
+909 KKPSLQAISRYEGE

-942 AALVLRSLYQHK
+942 AALVLRSLYQYQGR
-954 EHCWLQAG
+954 CWLQAG
-962 AGLVRDSKPGRE
+962 AGLVRDSKPERE
-974 WQETCEKLECIIKYV
+974 WQETCEKLDCIMKYV
-989 RPYSDKKD
+989 RPYFGKKE

>member
-1 MMASYSIPGR
+1 M
-11 NFTITPDY
+11 TPDY

-24 TIDQQLTGWSKTWG
+24 TLDQQLAGWSGIWG

-43 IYQEQHLTYHE
+43 IYQEQQLTYRE
-54 LHQLA
+54 LHQSA

-64 GLSQRGIRR
+64 GLFHRGVRR
-73 GDNVMVQLPNCISFV
+73 GDNVMVQLPNRISFV

-100 PVLLMPTQRAHDV
+100 PVLLMPTQRAHDI

-125 VIPDCIYG
+125 IIPDCIHG
-133 FDYREMARQ
+133 FDYREMARE
-142 VAASCPEMKHIIVD
+142 VAASCPELKHIIVD

-165 SSIDGEPLDIS
+165 ASIDDKPLN
-176 VPGSCYGDIAILLLS
+176 VPGPSYGDIAVLLLS

-216 RLCTINTES
+216 RLCAVNTES

-240 SPGILGTFSQGG
+240 SPGILGTLSQGG

-258 TASCEE
+258 TASCDEA
-264 VMPLIEQHKVTH
+264 MPLIEQHKVTH
-276 VALVPA
+276 LALVPA
-282 LARLWEQARDWEQS
+282 LARLWEQARDWEPS
-296 DLSSLRCLQVG
+296 DLSSLRCLQIG
-307 GGRLTPELAKQVMTR
+307 GGRLTPELAEQVMTR

-367 ANLQSVPSGEVGELI
+367 ANLQPVALGEVGELI

-390 GYYRADQHNTIA
+390 GYYRAGQHNAVA

-417 RSDGN
+417 NSDGN

-453 NIDDAVIIA
+453 DIDDVVVIA

-470 RICACIPKSINQ
+470 RICACLLKSSNQ
-482 PEPTQ
+482 PESAQ
-487 IQAFLHQKGVQRHK
+487 MQAFLHQKGVQRHK

-521 KRQLVQMAQTEH
+521 KRQLVQMAQAEH
-533 TEQTKQAEENNSP
+533 GSSM
-546 IQQYHEHTIA
+546 QQYHERTIA
-556 ITSTPLDLVTH
+556 ITSTPLDLITH
-567 LLADLT
+567 LLSD
-573 DNNTQPC
+573 DNDSQPC
-580 TLYEI
+580 TLYETK
-585 NGEWSLGIGC
+585 GEWSLGMGC
-595 AATISANASGQLID
+595 AATISADASGQLID
-609 SKGNRHPYDIS
+609 SQGNHHPYNIN
-620 TLSQKLEQVLNDLSI
+620 TLSQKLEQALNALPI
-635 KDWRAYGRALFEFSH
+635 KDWRAYGRTLFEFSH
-650 MTYGIPLAPSLEQQ
+650 MTYGLPLAQQ
-664 EALIKITVPQHEL
+664 NEALIKITVPQHEL
-677 RIIQGQVLIRTLEEN
+677 RITQGQVLIRTLEEA
-692 QLTILSEKIRQ
+692 QIATLSEKIRQ
-703 ADQAGTPTFPYT
+703 ADQSGTPAFPYT
-715 KELEIINTADAAKNY
+715 KEIEIINPATAAKNY
-730 QDNVANAVEDIV
+730 QDNVANAVKDI
-742 TGHYQKVIL
+742 TAGHYQKVIL
-751 SRKVQLGSN
+751 SRKVELGSN
-760 VDITH
+760 IDMTH

-784 EEFSAYGFSPETVV
+784 EDFSAYGFSPETVI

-804 WVNSQPLAG
+804 WVSTQPLAG
-813 TRALTHDKIQDQKLR
+813 TRALTHDKEQDQRLR
-828 ADLLSDPKEIAEHA
+828 ADLLSDPKEISEHA

-856 QANTLCVSEFM
+856 QTETLCVSEFM
-867 VIRERGSVQ
+867 AIRERGSVQ

-888 GKNRWDAFIALF
+888 DKNRWDAFIALF

-909 KKPSLQAISHYEGE
+909 KKPSLQAISRYEGE
-923 PRRLYSGCVMLL
+923 PRQLYSGCIMLL
-935 DSSGKLD
+935 DSAGKLD

-954 EHCWLQAG
+954 GRCWLQAG
-962 AGLVRDSKPGRE
+962 AGLVRDSKPERE
-974 WQETCEKLECIIKYV
+974 WLETCEKLDCIIKYV
-989 RPYSDKKD
+989 RPYSDQQD

>member
-1 MMASYSIPGR
+1 MALYSIPEKKL
-11 NFTITPDY
+11 TMTPDY

-24 TIDQQLTGWSKTWG
+24 TIDQQLAGWSKIWG
-38 NKTAL
+38 DKTAL
-43 IYQEQHLTYHE
+43 IYQEQHLTYQE
-54 LHQLA
+54 LHQSA

-64 GLSQRGIRR
+64 GLFRRGIRR
-73 GDNVMVQLPNCISFV
+73 GDNVMVQLPNSTAFV
-88 VTCFALFRLGAH
+88 ITCFALFRLGAQ
-100 PVLLMPTQRAHDV
+100 PILLMPTQRAHDV

-125 VIPDCIYG
+125 IIPDCIHG
-133 FDYREMARQ
+133 FDYREMARE
-142 VAASCPEMKHIIVD
+142 VAAACPEIKHIIVD
-156 GEAEEFTAL
+156 GKAEELTAL

-176 VPGSCYGDIAILLLS
+176 GPCYGDIAVLLLS

-216 RLCTINTES
+216 RLCSVNTES

-240 SPGILGTFSQGG
+240 SPGILGTLSQGG

-258 TASCEE
+258 TASFDEA
-264 VMPLIEQHKVTH
+264 MPLIEQHQVTH

-296 DLSSLRCLQVG
+296 DLSSLRCLQIG
-307 GGRLTPELAKQVMTR
+307 GGRLTPELAEQVMTR
-322 LGPLQQVFGT
+322 IGPLQQVFGT

-337 CYTRLDDPYE
+337 CYTRLNDPYE

-354 RPLSEE
+354 RPLSEN

-367 ANLQSVPSGEVGELI
+367 ANLQPVASGEIGELI

-390 GYYRADQHNTIA
+390 GYYRAEQHNTVA
-402 FTTDGFYRTG
+402 FTPDGFYRTG

-453 NIDDAVIIA
+453 NIDDAVVIS

-470 RICACIPKSINQ
+470 RICACIPKKINQ
-482 PEPTQ
+482 PEPTK
-487 IQAFLHQKGVQRHK
+487 IQEFLHQKGVQRHK
-501 IPDQWLFVAYWPL
+501 TPDQWLFVPYWPL

-521 KRQLVQMAQTEH
+521 KRKLVQMAQAEH
-533 TEQTKQAEENNSP
+533 TANSENNRSM
-546 IQQYHEHTIA
+546 QQYHECIIA

-567 LLADLT
+567 LLADLA
-573 DNNTQPC
+573 DNDTQPY

-585 NGEWSLGIGC
+585 KGEWSLGIGN
-595 AATISANASGQLID
+595 AATISADSSGQLID
-609 SKGNRHPYDIS
+609 SKGNCHPYDIN
-620 TLSQKLEQVLNDLSI
+620 TLSQKLEQVLDDLPI
-635 KDWRAYGRALFEFSH
+635 KEWRAYGRSLFEFSH
-650 MTYGIPLAPSLEQQ
+650 MAYGIPLEPSLEHLN
-664 EALIKITVPQHEL
+664 EALIKLTVPQHEL
-677 RIIQGQVLIRTLEEN
+677 RITQGQILIRTLEEN
-692 QLTILSEKIRQ
+692 QMPILSEKVRQ
-703 ADQAGTPTFPYT
+703 ADQAGIPTFPET
-715 KELEIINTADAAKNY
+715 KEPEIISTADAAKRY
-730 QDNVANAVEDIV
+730 QDNVTNAVNDIAA
-742 TGHYQKVIL
+742 GHYQKVIL
-751 SRKVQLGSN
+751 SRKVELNTN
-760 VDITH
+760 VNTTH

-778 SFFLRD
+778 SFFLHD

-813 TRALTHDKIQDQKLR
+813 TRALTHDKAQDHKLR
-828 ADLLSDPKEIAEHA
+828 SDLLSDPKEIAEHA
-842 VSAKLALEELAPIC
+842 VSVKLALEELEPIC
-856 QANTLCVSEFM
+856 QADTLRVSEFM
-867 VIRERGSVQ
+867 AIRERGSVQ

-888 GKNRWDAFIALF
+888 DKNRWDAFIALF

-909 KKPSLQAISHYEGE
+909 KKPSLQAISRYEGE
-923 PRRLYSGCVMLL
+923 PRRLYSGSVMLL
-935 DSSGKLD
+935 DSAGKLD
-942 AALVLRSLYQHK
+942 AALILRSFYQHK
-954 EHCWLQAG
+954 GRCWLQAG
-962 AGLVRDSKPGRE
+962 AGLVRDSKPERE
-974 WQETCEKLECIIKYV
+974 WQETCEKLECIMKYV
-989 RPYSDKKD
+989 RS

>member
-1 MMASYSIPGR
+1 M
-11 NFTITPDY
+11 TPDY

-24 TIDQQLTGWSKTWG
+24 TLDQQLAGWSGIWG
-38 NKTAL
+38 DKTAL
-43 IYQEQHLTYHE
+43 IYQEQQLTYRE
-54 LHQLA
+54 LHQSA

-64 GLSQRGIRR
+64 GLFRRGVRR
-73 GDNVMVQLPNCISFV
+73 GDNVMVQLPNRISFV

-100 PVLLMPTQRAHDV
+100 PVLLMPTQRTHDV

-125 VIPDCIYG
+125 IIPDCIHD
-133 FDYREMARQ
+133 FDYREMAREI
-142 VAASCPEMKHIIVD
+142 AASCPDLKHIIVD

-165 SSIDGEPLDIS
+165 ASIDDEPANI
-176 VPGSCYGDIAILLLS
+176 PGPSYGDIAVLLLS

-216 RLCTINTES
+216 RLCAVNTES

-240 SPGILGTFSQGG
+240 SPGILGTLSQGG
-252 CVLLSD
+252 SVLMSD
-258 TASCEE
+258 TASCDEA
-264 VMPLIEQHKVTH
+264 MPLIEQYKVTH
-276 VALVPA
+276 LALVPA

-307 GGRLTPELAKQVMTR
+307 GGRLTPELAEQVIAR

-337 CYTRLDDPYE
+337 CYTRLDDPHE

-367 ANLQSVPSGEVGELI
+367 ANLQPVAPSEVGELI

-390 GYYRADQHNTIA
+390 GYYRAEQHNTVA

-417 RSDGN
+417 TSDGN

-453 NIDDAVIIA
+453 DIDDAVVIS

-470 RICACIPKSINQ
+470 RTCACLPNNGNQ
-482 PEPTQ
+482 PEPGQ
-487 IQAFLHQKGVQRHK
+487 IEEFLQQKGVQRHK
-501 IPDQWLFVAYWPL
+501 IPDQWLFVPYWPL

-521 KRQLVQMAQTEH
+521 KRRLVQMAQAEH
-533 TEQTKQAEENNSP
+533 GCP
-546 IQQYHEHTIA
+546 MQQYHEQTVSIA
-556 ITSTPLDLVTH
+556 STPLDLITH
-567 LLADLT
+567 LLSD
-573 DNNTQPC
+573 DNAQPYM
-580 TLYEI
+580 LYEVK
-585 NGEWSLGIGC
+585 GEWSLGIGC
-595 AATISANASGQLID
+595 AATICADASGQLLD
-609 SKGNRHPYDIS
+609 AQGNCHPYDIS
-620 TLSQKLEQVLNDLSI
+620 TLSQKLEQALNALPI
-635 KDWRAYGRALFEFSH
+635 QDWRAYGRTLFEFSH
-650 MTYGIPLAPSLEQQ
+650 MTYGLPLAQQ
-664 EALIKITVPQHEL
+664 NEALIKITIPQHEL
-677 RIIQGQVLIRTLEEN
+677 RITQGQVLIRTLEEG
-692 QLTILSEKIRQ
+692 QLAILSGKISQ
-703 ADQAGTPTFPYT
+703 ADQLGTPVFSCT
-715 KELEIINTADAAKNY
+715 EDMEIINKPDAAKYY
-730 QDNVANAVEDIV
+730 QDNVANAVKDIAA
-742 TGHYQKVIL
+742 GHYQKVIL
-751 SRKVQLGSN
+751 SRRVELGS
-760 VDITH
+760 DIDMPH

-784 EEFSAYGFSPETVV
+784 EDFSVYGFSPETVV

-804 WVNSQPLAG
+804 WVSTQPLAG
-813 TRALTHDKIQDQKLR
+813 TRALTHDKDQDQRLR
-828 ADLLSDPKEIAEHA
+828 ADLLSDPKEISEHA

-856 QANTLCVSEFM
+856 QSETLCVSEFM
-867 VIRERGSVQ
+867 AIRERGSVQ

-888 GKNRWDAFIALF
+888 DKNCWDAFIALF

-909 KKPSLQAISHYEGE
+909 KKPSLQAISRYEGE

-942 AALVLRSLYQHK
+942 AALVLRSLYQYQGR
-954 EHCWLQAG
+954 CWLQAG
-962 AGLVRDSKPGRE
+962 AGLVRDSKPERE
-974 WQETCEKLECIIKYV
+974 WQETCEKLDCIMKYV
-989 RPYSDKKD
+989 RPYSGKKE

>member
-1 MMASYSIPGR
+1 MAPFSIPGK
-11 NFTITPDY
+11 TLTMTPDY

-24 TIDQQLTGWSKTWG
+24 TLDQQLAGWSGIWG
-38 NKTAL
+38 DKTAL
-43 IYQEQHLTYHE
+43 IYQEQQLTYRE
-54 LHQLA
+54 LHQSA

-64 GLSQRGIRR
+64 GLFRRGIRR
-73 GDNVMVQLPNCISFV
+73 GDNVMVQLPNRISFV

-125 VIPDCIYG
+125 IIPDCFHD
-133 FDYREMARQ
+133 FDYREMAREI
-142 VAASCPEMKHIIVD
+142 AAFCPDLKHIIVD

-165 SSIDGEPLDIS
+165 ASIDDKPVNIPAPS
-176 VPGSCYGDIAILLLS
+176 YGDIAVLLLS

-216 RLCTINTES
+216 RLCAVNTES

-240 SPGILGTFSQGG
+240 SPGILGILSQGG
-252 CVLLSD
+252 SVLLSD
-258 TASCEE
+258 TASFDEA
-264 VMPLIEQHKVTH
+264 MPLIEQHKVTH
-276 VALVPA
+276 LALVPA

-307 GGRLTPELAKQVMTR
+307 GGRLTPELAGQVIAR

-337 CYTRLDDPYE
+337 CYTRLDDPHE

-367 ANLQSVPSGEVGELI
+367 ANLQPVVPGEVGELI

-390 GYYRADQHNTIA
+390 GYYRAEQHNTVA

-417 RSDGN
+417 TSDGN

-453 NIDDAVIIA
+453 DIDDAVVIS

-470 RICACIPKSINQ
+470 RTCACLPNNGNQ
-482 PEPTQ
+482 PEPVQ
-487 IQAFLHQKGVQRHK
+487 IAAFLQQKGVQRHK
-501 IPDQWLFVAYWPL
+501 IPDQWLFVPYWPL

-521 KRQLVQMAQTEH
+521 KRCLVQMAQAEH
-533 TEQTKQAEENNSP
+533 GRP
-546 IQQYHEHTIA
+546 MQQYHEQTVV
-556 ITSTPLDLVTH
+556 ITSTPLDLITH
-567 LLADLT
+567 LLSEDDA
-573 DNNTQPC
+573 QPYM
-580 TLYEI
+580 LYETK
-585 NGEWSLGIGC
+585 GEWSLGIGC
-595 AATISANASGQLID
+595 AATISADASGQLID
-609 SKGNRHPYDIS
+609 PQGNCHPYDIS
-620 TLSQKLEQVLNDLSI
+620 TLSQKLEQALNALPI
-635 KDWRAYGRALFEFSH
+635 QDWRAYGRALFEFSH
-650 MTYGIPLAPSLEQQ
+650 MTYGLPLAQQ
-664 EALIKITVPQHEL
+664 NEALIKITIPQHEL
-677 RIIQGQVLIRTLEEN
+677 RITPGQVLIRTLEES
-692 QLTILSEKIRQ
+692 QLTILREKISQ
-703 ADQAGTPTFPYT
+703 VDQLGTPVFPWT
-715 KELEIINTADAAKNY
+715 KDREIISTSDAAKRY
-730 QDNVANAVEDIV
+730 QDNVANAVKDIAS
-742 TGHYQKVIL
+742 GHYQKVIL
-751 SRKVQLGSN
+751 SRRVELGS
-760 VDITH
+760 DIDMPH

-784 EEFSAYGFSPETVV
+784 EDFSVYGFSPETVV

-804 WVNSQPLAG
+804 WVSTQPLAG
-813 TRALTHDKIQDQKLR
+813 TRALTHDKDQDQRLR
-828 ADLLSDPKEIAEHA
+828 ADLLSDPKEISEHA

-856 QANTLCVSEFM
+856 QADTLCVSEFM
-867 VIRERGSVQ
+867 AIRERGSVQ

-888 GKNRWDAFIALF
+888 DKNRWDAFIALF

-909 KKPSLQAISHYEGE
+909 KKPSLQAISRYEGE

-942 AALVLRSLYQHK
+942 AALVLRSLYQHQGR
-954 EHCWLQAG
+954 CWLQAG
-962 AGLVRDSKPGRE
+962 AGLVRDSKPERE
-974 WQETCEKLECIIKYV
+974 WQETCEKLDCIMKYV
-989 RPYSDKKD
+989 RPCSGKKE

>member
-1 MMASYSIPGR
+1 MASYSIPGR
-11 NFTITPDY
+11 NFTMTPDY

-59 ERLAS
+59 EKLAS

-100 PVLLMPTQRAHDV
+100 PVLLMPTQRAHDI
-113 HALCQIARPVAY
+113 HTLCQIARPVAY
-125 VIPDCIYG
+125 IIPDCIHG
-133 FDYREMARQ
+133 FDYRKMARE
-142 VAASCPEMKHIIVD
+142 VAVSCPEMKHIIVD

-176 VPGSCYGDIAILLLS
+176 VSGPCYGDIAVLLLS

-216 RLCTINTES
+216 RLCSINTES

-240 SPGILGTFSQGG
+240 SPGILGTLSQGG
-252 CVLLSD
+252 CVLLSN
-258 TASCEE
+258 TASCDET
-264 VMPLIEQHKVTH
+264 MPLIKQHNVTH
-276 VALVPA
+276 TALVPA

-307 GGRLTPELAKQVMTR
+307 GGRLTPELAKQLMTR

-390 GYYRADQHNTIA
+390 GYYRAEQHNAIA

-440 STQEVE
+440 STQEIE

-453 NIDDAVIIA
+453 NIDDVVVIA

-470 RICACIPKSINQ
+470 RICACILKNINQ

-501 IPDQWLFVAYWPL
+501 VPDQWLFVAYWPL

-521 KRQLVQMAQTEH
+521 KRQLVHMAQTE
-533 TEQTKQAEENNSP
+533 QKKQAEGNSNTM
-546 IQQYHEHTIA
+546 QQYHEHTIA

-567 LLADLT
+567 LLADFT

-585 NGEWSLGIGC
+585 KGEWSLGIGC

-609 SKGNRHPYDIS
+609 SKGNQHPYDIS

-635 KDWRAYGRALFEFSH
+635 KDWRAYGRTLFEFSH
-650 MTYGIPLAPSLEQQ
+650 MAYGIPLSSSLEQQ
-664 EALIKITVPQHEL
+664 NEALIKITVPQHEL
-677 RIIQGQVLIRTLEEN
+677 RITQGQVLIRTLEEN
-692 QLTILSEKIRQ
+692 QLIILSEKIRQ
-703 ADQAGTPTFPYT
+703 ADQVGTPTFPYT
-715 KELEIINTADAAKNY
+715 KELEIINTADAEKNY
-730 QDNVANAVEDIV
+730 QDNVANVVKDIV

-760 VDITH
+760 VDMTH

-798 EADGSG
+798 EADGTG

-813 TRALTHDKIQDQKLR
+813 TRALTHDKAQDQKLR

-842 VSAKLALEELAPIC
+842 VSTKLALEELAPIC
-856 QANTLCVSEFM
+856 QAETLCVSEFM
-867 VIRERGSVQ
+867 AIRERGSVQ
-876 HLASRVKGLLQT
+876 HLASRVKGLLQI

-909 KKPSLQAISHYEGE
+909 KKPSLQAISHFERE
-923 PRRLYSGCVMLL
+923 PRQLYSGCVMLL

-942 AALVLRSLYQHK
+942 AALILRSLYQHK

-962 AGLVRDSKPGRE
+962 AGLVRDSKPERE
-974 WQETCEKLECIIKYV
+974 WQETCEKLEGIIKYV
-989 RPYSDKKD
+989 RSYSDKKD

>member
-1 MMASYSIPGR
+1 M
-11 NFTITPDY
+11 TPDY

-24 TIDQQLTGWSKTWG
+24 TLDQQLAGWSGIWG
-38 NKTAL
+38 DKTAL
-43 IYQEQHLTYHE
+43 IYQEQQLTYRE
-54 LHQLA
+54 LHQSA

-64 GLSQRGIRR
+64 GLFRRGVRR
-73 GDNVMVQLPNCISFV
+73 GDNVMVQLPNRISFV

-100 PVLLMPTQRAHDV
+100 PVLLMPTQRTHDI

-125 VIPDCIYG
+125 IIPDCIHD
-133 FDYREMARQ
+133 FDYREMAREI
-142 VAASCPEMKHIIVD
+142 AASCPDLKHIIVD
-156 GEAEEFTAL
+156 GVAEEFTAL
-165 SSIDGEPLDIS
+165 ASIDDEPANI
-176 VPGSCYGDIAILLLS
+176 PGPSYGDIAVLLLS

-216 RLCTINTES
+216 RLCSVNTES

-240 SPGILGTFSQGG
+240 SPGILGTLSQGG
-252 CVLLSD
+252 SVLLSD
-258 TASCEE
+258 TASCDEA
-264 VMPLIEQHKVTH
+264 MPLIEQYKVTH
-276 VALVPA
+276 LALVPA

-307 GGRLTPELAKQVMTR
+307 GGRLTPELAEQVIER

-337 CYTRLDDPYE
+337 CYTRLDDPHE

-367 ANLQSVPSGEVGELI
+367 ANLQPVAPSEVGELI

-390 GYYRADQHNTIA
+390 GYYRAEQHNTVA

-417 RSDGN
+417 TSDGN

-453 NIDDAVIIA
+453 DIDDAVVIS

-470 RICACIPKSINQ
+470 RTCACLPNNGNQ
-482 PEPTQ
+482 PEPVQ
-487 IQAFLHQKGVQRHK
+487 IEEFLQQKGVQRHK
-501 IPDQWLFVAYWPL
+501 IPDQWLFVPYWPL

-521 KRQLVQMAQTEH
+521 KRRLVQMAQAEH
-533 TEQTKQAEENNSP
+533 GCP
-546 IQQYHEHTIA
+546 MQQYHEQTVSIA
-556 ITSTPLDLVTH
+556 STPLDLVTH
-567 LLADLT
+567 LLSD
-573 DNNTQPC
+573 DNARPYM
-580 TLYEI
+580 LYEVK
-585 NGEWSLGIGC
+585 GEWSLGIGC
-595 AATISANASGQLID
+595 AATISADASGQLID
-609 SKGNRHPYDIS
+609 SQGNRHPYDIS
-620 TLSQKLEQVLNDLSI
+620 TLSQKLEQALSALPI
-635 KDWRAYGRALFEFSH
+635 QDWRAYGRTLFEFSH
-650 MTYGIPLAPSLEQQ
+650 MTYGLPLAQQ
-664 EALIKITVPQHEL
+664 NEALIKITIPQHEL
-677 RIIQGQVLIRTLEEN
+677 RITQGQVLIRTLEEG
-692 QLTILSEKIRQ
+692 QLAILSGKISQ
-703 ADQAGTPTFPYT
+703 ADQLGTPVFSCT
-715 KELEIINTADAAKNY
+715 EDMEIINKPDAAKYY
-730 QDNVANAVEDIV
+730 QDNVTNAVKDIAA
-742 TGHYQKVIL
+742 GHYQKVIL
-751 SRKVQLGSN
+751 SRRVELGS
-760 VDITH
+760 DIDMPH

-784 EEFSAYGFSPETVV
+784 EDFSVYGFSPETVV

-804 WVNSQPLAG
+804 WVSTQPLAG
-813 TRALTHDKIQDQKLR
+813 TRALTHDKDQDQRLR
-828 ADLLSDPKEIAEHA
+828 ADLLSDPKEISEHA

-856 QANTLCVSEFM
+856 QADTLCVSEFM
-867 VIRERGSVQ
+867 AIRERGSVQ

-888 GKNRWDAFIALF
+888 DKNRWDAFIALF

-909 KKPSLQAISHYEGE
+909 KKPSLQAISRYEGE

-942 AALVLRSLYQHK
+942 AALVLRSLYQYQGR
-954 EHCWLQAG
+954 CWLQAG
-962 AGLVRDSKPGRE
+962 AGLVRDSKPERE
-974 WQETCEKLECIIKYV
+974 WQETCEKLDCIMKYV
-989 RPYSDKKD
+989 RPYFGKKESMK

>member
-1 MMASYSIPGR
+1 M
-11 NFTITPDY
+11 TPNY

-24 TIDQQLTGWSKTWG
+24 TLDQQLAGWSSIWG

-43 IYQEQHLTYHE
+43 IYQEQRLTYHE
-54 LHQLA
+54 LHQSA

-64 GLSQRGIRR
+64 GLYHRGIRR
-73 GDNVMVQLPNCISFV
+73 GDNVMVQLPNRISFV

-125 VIPDCIYG
+125 IIPDCIHG
-133 FDYREMARQ
+133 FDYREMARE
-142 VAASCPEMKHIIVD
+142 VAASCPELQHIIVD
-156 GEAEEFTAL
+156 GEAEEFIPFTA
-165 SSIDGEPLDIS
+165 IENEPLNIIGPS
-176 VPGSCYGDIAILLLS
+176 YGDIAVLLLS

-216 RLCTINTES
+216 RLCAINTES

-240 SPGILGTFSQGG
+240 SPGILGTLSQGG

-258 TASCEE
+258 TASCDEA
-264 VMPLIEQHKVTH
+264 MPLIEEHKVTH
-276 VALVPA
+276 LALVPA

-307 GGRLTPELAKQVMTR
+307 GGRLTPELAAQVMAR

-360 DEIKIVD
+360 DEIKLVD
-367 ANLQSVPSGEVGELI
+367 NNLQPVASGEVGELI

-390 GYYRADQHNTIA
+390 GYYRAEQHNTVA

-412 DLVRM
+412 DLVRI
-417 RSDGN
+417 RPDGN

-440 STQEVE
+440 STLEVE

-453 NIDDAVIIA
+453 DIDDVVVIA

-470 RICACIPKSINQ
+470 RICACLPKSVNQ
-482 PEPTQ
+482 PDPAQ
-487 IQAFLHQKGVQRHK
+487 MQAFLHQKGVQRHK

-514 TTVGKID
+514 TAVGKIN
-521 KRQLVQMAQTEH
+521 KRQLVQMAQAENTE
-533 TEQTKQAEENNSP
+533 KAENNRLM
-546 IQQYHEHTIA
+546 QQYHEHTIA

-567 LLADLT
+567 LLT
-573 DNNTQPC
+573 DNDAQPY
-580 TLYEI
+580 TLYEMK
-585 NGEWSLGIGC
+585 GEWSLGIGC
-595 AATISANASGQLID
+595 AATISADASGQLID
-609 SKGNRHPYDIS
+609 SQGNCHPYDIN
-620 TLSQKLEQVLNDLSI
+620 TLSQKLEQALNALPI
-635 KDWRAYGRALFEFSH
+635 KDWRAYGRTLFEFSH
-650 MTYGIPLAPSLEQQ
+650 MTYGLPLEPSLEQQ
-664 EALIKITVPQHEL
+664 NEALIKITIPQHEL
-677 RIIQGQVLIRTLEEN
+677 RITQGQVLIRTLEEA
-692 QLTILSEKIRQ
+692 QISLLSEKVKR
-703 ADQAGTPTFPYT
+703 ADQLGTPAFPQT
-715 KELEIINTADAAKNY
+715 KEMDIINTADATKHY
-730 QDNVANAVEDIV
+730 QDNVANAVKDIAAD
-742 TGHYQKVIL
+742 HYQKVIL
-751 SRKVQLGSN
+751 SRRVDLGTN
-760 VDITH
+760 IDVTH
-765 SYWLGRQ
+765 SYWLGRR

-784 EEFSAYGFSPETVV
+784 GDFTAYGFSPETVV
-798 EADGSG
+798 EADSSG
-804 WVNSQPLAG
+804 WVNTQPLAG
-813 TRALTHDKIQDQKLR
+813 TRALTHDKEQDQKLR
-828 ADLLSDPKEIAEHA
+828 ADLLSDPKEISEHA
-842 VSAKLALEELAPIC
+842 VSVKLALEELASIC
-856 QANTLCVSEFM
+856 QPETLCVSEFM
-867 VIRERGSVQ
+867 AIRERGSVQ
-876 HLASRVKGLLQT
+876 HLASRVKGLLHT
-888 GKNRWDAFIALF
+888 DKNRWDAFIALF

-909 KKPSLQAISHYEGE
+909 KKPALQAISRYEGE
-923 PRRLYSGCVMLL
+923 PRQLYSGCVMLL
-935 DSSGKLD
+935 DSAGKLD

-954 EHCWLQAG
+954 ERCWLQAG
-962 AGLVRDSKPGRE
+962 AGLVRDSRPERE
-974 WQETCEKLECIIKYV
+974 WQETCEKLECIMKYV
-989 RPYSDKKD
+989 RPYSAKED

>member
-1 MMASYSIPGR
+1 MAPFSIPGK
-11 NFTITPDY
+11 TLTMTPDY

-24 TIDQQLTGWSKTWG
+24 TLDQQLAGWSGIWG
-38 NKTAL
+38 DKTAL
-43 IYQEQHLTYHE
+43 IYQEQQLTYRE
-54 LHQLA
+54 LHQSA

-64 GLSQRGIRR
+64 GLFRRGIRR
-73 GDNVMVQLPNCISFV
+73 GDNVMVQLPNRISFV

-100 PVLLMPTQRAHDV
+100 PVLLMPTQRTYDV

-125 VIPDCIYG
+125 IIPDCIHD
-133 FDYREMARQ
+133 FDYRKMAREI
-142 VAASCPEMKHIIVD
+142 AASCPDLKHIIVD

-165 SSIDGEPLDIS
+165 ASIDDEPVNI
-176 VPGSCYGDIAILLLS
+176 PGPSYGDIAVLLLS

-216 RLCTINTES
+216 RLCAVNTES

-240 SPGILGTFSQGG
+240 SPGILGTLSQGG
-252 CVLLSD
+252 SVLLSD
-258 TASCEE
+258 TASFDEA
-264 VMPLIEQHKVTH
+264 MPLIEQHKVTH
-276 VALVPA
+276 LALVPA

-307 GGRLTPELAKQVMTR
+307 GGRLTPELAEQVIAR

-367 ANLQSVPSGEVGELI
+367 ANLQPVAPGEVGELI
-382 TRGPYTIT
+382 TYGPYTIM
-390 GYYRADQHNTIA
+390 GYYRAELHNTVA
-402 FTTDGFYRTG
+402 FTPDGFYRTG

-417 RSDGN
+417 TSDGN

-453 NIDDAVIIA
+453 DIDDAVVIS

-470 RICACIPKSINQ
+470 RICACLPKNGSR
-482 PEPTQ
+482 PETMQ
-487 IQAFLHQKGVQRHK
+487 IESFLQQKGVQRHK
-501 IPDQWLFVAYWPL
+501 IPDQWLFVPHWPL

-521 KRQLVQMAQTEH
+521 KRRLVQMAQAEH
-533 TEQTKQAEENNSP
+533 GRP
-546 IQQYHEHTIA
+546 MRQYHEQTVV
-556 ITSTPLDLVTH
+556 ITNTPLDLITH
-567 LLADLT
+567 LLSDDEA
-573 DNNTQPC
+573 QPYM
-580 TLYEI
+580 LYEVK
-585 NGEWSLGIGC
+585 GEWSLGIGC
-595 AATISANASGQLID
+595 AETISADASGQLID
-609 SKGNRHPYDIS
+609 PQGNRHPYDIS
-620 TLSQKLEQVLNDLSI
+620 TLSQKLEQVLNALPI
-635 KDWRAYGRALFEFSH
+635 QDWRAYGRTLFEFSH
-650 MTYGIPLAPSLEQQ
+650 MTYGLPLAQQ
-664 EALIKITVPQHEL
+664 NEALIKITIPQHEL
-677 RIIQGQVLIRTLEEN
+677 RITQGQVLIRTLEES
-692 QLTILSEKIRQ
+692 QLAILREKIRR
-703 ADQAGTPTFPYT
+703 ADQLGPPVFSCT
-715 KELEIINTADAAKNY
+715 EDMEIINTSDAAKRY
-730 QDNVANAVEDIV
+730 QDNVANAVKDIAS
-742 TGHYQKVIL
+742 GHYQKVIL
-751 SRKVQLGSN
+751 SRRVELSS
-760 VDITH
+760 DIDMPH

-784 EEFSAYGFSPETVV
+784 EDFSVYGFSPETVV

-804 WVNSQPLAG
+804 WVSTQPLAG
-813 TRALTHDKIQDQKLR
+813 TRALTHDKDQDRRLR
-828 ADLLSDPKEIAEHA
+828 ADLLSDPKEISEHA

-856 QANTLCVSEFM
+856 QADTLCVSEFM
-867 VIRERGSVQ
+867 AIRERGSVQ

-888 GKNRWDAFIALF
+888 DKNRWDAFIALF

-909 KKPSLQAISHYEGE
+909 KKPSLQAISRYEGE
-923 PRRLYSGCVMLL
+923 PRRLYSGCVILL

-942 AALVLRSLYQHK
+942 AALVLRSLYQHQGR
-954 EHCWLQAG
+954 CWLQAG
-962 AGLVRDSKPGRE
+962 AGLVRDSKPERE
-974 WQETCEKLECIIKYV
+974 WQETCEKLDCIMKYV
-989 RPYSDKKD
+989 RPYSGQKE

>member
-1 MMASYSIPGR
+1 MALNSIPEKKL
-11 NFTITPDY
+11 TMTPDY
-19 LWNGK
+19 PWNGQ
-24 TIDQQLTGWSKTWG
+24 TIDQQLAGWSKIWG
-38 NKTAL
+38 DNTAL
-43 IYQEQHLTYHE
+43 IYQDQCMTYRE
-54 LHQLA
+54 LHQSA

-64 GLSQRGIRR
+64 GLFQQGIRR
-73 GDNVMVQLPNCISFV
+73 GDNIMVQLSNRISFV

-125 VIPDCIYG
+125 IIPDCIHG
-133 FDYREMARQ
+133 FDYREMARE
-142 VAASCPEMKHIIVD
+142 VMASCPDMKHIIVD

-176 VPGSCYGDIAILLLS
+176 GPCYGDIAVLLLS

-216 RLCTINTES
+216 RLCSISPES

-240 SPGILGTFSQGG
+240 SPGILGTLSHGG

-258 TASCEE
+258 TASCDEA
-264 VMPLIEQHKVTH
+264 MPLIEQHKVTH

-307 GGRLTPELAKQVMTR
+307 GGRFTPELAKQVMSR

-337 CYTRLDDPYE
+337 CYTRLNDPHE
-347 VIINTQG
+347 AIINTQG

-360 DEIKIVD
+360 DELKIVD
-367 ANLQSVPSGEVGELI
+367 ANLQPVASGEVGELI

-390 GYYRADQHNTIA
+390 GYYRAEQHNTVA
-402 FTTDGFYRTG
+402 FTPDGFYRTG

-417 RSDGN
+417 RADGN

-427 RIKEQINRSGEKI
+427 RIKEQVNRSGEKI

-453 NIDDAVIIA
+453 DIDDAVVVA

-470 RICACIPKSINQ
+470 RICACIPKNINQ
-482 PEPTQ
+482 PESVD
-487 IQAFLHQKGVQRHK
+487 IQGFLYQKGVQRHK

-521 KRQLVQMAQTEH
+521 KRQLVQMAQEDYTAN
-533 TEQTKQAEENNSP
+533 KENNCSM
-546 IQQYHEHTIA
+546 QQYHEHTIA
-556 ITSTPLDLVTH
+556 INSAPLNLVTH
-567 LLADLT
+567 LLTGFEND
-573 DNNTQPC
+573 DVQSY
-580 TLYEI
+580 TLYEMK
-585 NGEWSLGIGC
+585 GEWSLGIGC
-595 AATISANASGQLID
+595 AATISADASGQLTD
-609 SKGNRHPYDIS
+609 AKGERHPYDIN
-620 TLSQKLEQVLNDLSI
+620 TLSQKLEQVLNELPI
-635 KDWRAYGRALFEFSH
+635 ENWRAYGRSLFELSH
-650 MTYGIPLAPSLEQQ
+650 LIYGIPLDPSLKQQ
-664 EALIKITVPQHEL
+664 NEALIKLTIPQHEL
-677 RIIQGQVLIRTLEEN
+677 RVTQGQVLIRTLEEKYVA
-692 QLTILSEKIRQ
+692 LLGEKIKL
-703 ADQAGTPTFPYT
+703 ADQAGIPAFSDT
-715 KELEIINTADAAKNY
+715 KPLEIISTEGAMKHY
-730 QDNVANAVEDIV
+730 QDNVANAVNDIA

-751 SRKVQLGSN
+751 SRKVELGEHVN
-760 VDITH
+760 ITS

-778 SFFLRD
+778 SFFLKD
-784 EEFSAYGFSPETVV
+784 EEYSVYGFSPETVL
-798 EADGSG
+798 EADESG
-804 WVNSQPLAG
+804 WINSQPLAG
-813 TRALTHDKIQDQKLR
+813 TRALTHDEEQDQKLR
-828 ADLLSDPKEIAEHA
+828 EDLLSDPKEIAEHA
-842 VSAKLALEELAPIC
+842 VSVKLALEELELIC
-856 QANTLCVSEFM
+856 QADTLQVSEFM
-867 VIRERGSVQ
+867 AIRKRGSVQ

-888 GKNRWDAFIALF
+888 DKNRWDAFIALF

-909 KKPSLQAISHYEGE
+909 KKPSLQAISRYEGE
-923 PRRLYSGCVMLL
+923 PRRLYSGSVMML
-935 DSSGKLD
+935 DSTGKLD
-942 AALVLRSLYQHK
+942 AALVLRSFYQHNGRS
-954 EHCWLQAG
+954 WLQAG
-962 AGLVRDSKPGRE
+962 AGLVRDSKPERE
-974 WQETCEKLECIIKYV
+974 WQETCEKLECIMKYV
-989 RPYSDKKD
+989 HS

>member
-1 MMASYSIPGR
+1 M
-11 NFTITPDY
+11 TPDY

-24 TIDQQLTGWSKTWG
+24 TLDQQLAGWSGIWG
-38 NKTAL
+38 DKTAL
-43 IYQEQHLTYHE
+43 IYQEQQLTYRE
-54 LHQLA
+54 LHQSA

-64 GLSQRGIRR
+64 GLFRRGVRR
-73 GDNVMVQLPNCISFV
+73 GDNVMVQLPNRISFV

-100 PVLLMPTQRAHDV
+100 PVLLMPTQRTHDV

-125 VIPDCIYG
+125 IIPDCIHD
-133 FDYREMARQ
+133 FDYREMAREI
-142 VAASCPEMKHIIVD
+142 AASCPDLKHIIVD
-156 GEAEEFTAL
+156 GVAEEFTAL
-165 SSIDGEPLDIS
+165 ASIDDEPANI
-176 VPGSCYGDIAILLLS
+176 PGPSYGDIAVLLLS

-216 RLCTINTES
+216 RLCAVTTES

-240 SPGILGTFSQGG
+240 SPGILGTLSQGG
-252 CVLLSD
+252 SVLLSD
-258 TASCEE
+258 TASCDEA
-264 VMPLIEQHKVTH
+264 MPLIEQYKVTH
-276 VALVPA
+276 LALVPA

-307 GGRLTPELAKQVMTR
+307 GGRLTPELAEQVIAR

-337 CYTRLDDPYE
+337 CYTRLDDPHE

-367 ANLQSVPSGEVGELI
+367 ANLQPVAPGEVGELI

-390 GYYRADQHNTIA
+390 GYYRAEQHNTVA

-417 RSDGN
+417 TSDGN

-453 NIDDAVIIA
+453 DIDDAVVIS

-470 RICACIPKSINQ
+470 RTCACLPNNGNQ
-482 PEPTQ
+482 PEPVQ
-487 IQAFLHQKGVQRHK
+487 IEEFLQQKGVQRHK
-501 IPDQWLFVAYWPL
+501 IPDQWLFVPYWPL

-521 KRQLVQMAQTEH
+521 KRRLVQMAQAEH
-533 TEQTKQAEENNSP
+533 GCSM
-546 IQQYHEHTIA
+546 QQYHEQTVSIA
-556 ITSTPLDLVTH
+556 STPLDLVTH
-567 LLADLT
+567 LLSD
-573 DNNTQPC
+573 DNARPYM
-580 TLYEI
+580 LYEVK
-585 NGEWSLGIGC
+585 GEWSLGIGC
-595 AATISANASGQLID
+595 AATISADASGQLID
-609 SKGNRHPYDIS
+609 SQGNRHPYDIS
-620 TLSQKLEQVLNDLSI
+620 TLSQKLEQALSALPI
-635 KDWRAYGRALFEFSH
+635 QDWRAYGRTLFEFSH
-650 MTYGIPLAPSLEQQ
+650 MTYGLPLAQQ
-664 EALIKITVPQHEL
+664 NEALIKITIPQHEL
-677 RIIQGQVLIRTLEEN
+677 RITQGQVLIRTLEEG
-692 QLTILSEKIRQ
+692 QLAILSEKISQ
-703 ADQAGTPTFPYT
+703 ADQLGTPVFSCT
-715 KELEIINTADAAKNY
+715 EDMAIINKPDAAKHY
-730 QDNVANAVEDIV
+730 QDNVANAVKDIAA
-742 TGHYQKVIL
+742 GHYQKVIL
-751 SRKVQLGSN
+751 SRRVELGS
-760 VDITH
+760 DIDMPH

-784 EEFSAYGFSPETVV
+784 EDFSVYGFSPETVV

-804 WVNSQPLAG
+804 WVSTQPLAG
-813 TRALTHDKIQDQKLR
+813 TRALTHDKDQDQRLR
-828 ADLLSDPKEIAEHA
+828 ADLLSDPKEISEHA

-856 QANTLCVSEFM
+856 QAETLCVSEFM
-867 VIRERGSVQ
+867 AIRERGSVQ

-888 GKNRWDAFIALF
+888 DKNRWDAFIALF

-909 KKPSLQAISHYEGE
+909 KKPSLQAISRYESE

-942 AALVLRSLYQHK
+942 AALVLRSLYQHQGRS
-954 EHCWLQAG
+954 WLQAG
-962 AGLVRDSKPGRE
+962 AGLVRDSKPERE
-974 WQETCEKLECIIKYV
+974 WQETCEKLDCIMKYV
-989 RPYSDKKD
+989 RPYFGKKE

>member
-1 MMASYSIPGR
+1 MAPFSIPGK
-11 NFTITPDY
+11 TLTMTPDY

-24 TIDQQLTGWSKTWG
+24 TLDQQLAGWSGIWG
-38 NKTAL
+38 DKTAL
-43 IYQEQHLTYHE
+43 IYQEQQLTYRE
-54 LHQLA
+54 LHQSA

-64 GLSQRGIRR
+64 GLFRRGVRR
-73 GDNVMVQLPNCISFV
+73 GDNVMVQLPNRISFV

-100 PVLLMPTQRAHDV
+100 PVLLMPTQRTHDV

-125 VIPDCIYG
+125 IIPDCIHD
-133 FDYREMARQ
+133 FDYREMAREI
-142 VAASCPEMKHIIVD
+142 AASCPDLKHIIVD

-165 SSIDGEPLDIS
+165 ASIDDEPANI
-176 VPGSCYGDIAILLLS
+176 PGPSYGDIAVLLLS

-216 RLCTINTES
+216 RLCAVNTES

-240 SPGILGTFSQGG
+240 SPGILGTLSQGG
-252 CVLLSD
+252 SVLMSD
-258 TASCEE
+258 TASCDEA
-264 VMPLIEQHKVTH
+264 MPLIEQYKVTH
-276 VALVPA
+276 LALVPA

-307 GGRLTPELAKQVMTR
+307 GGRLTPELAEQVIAR

-337 CYTRLDDPYE
+337 CYTRLDDPHE

-367 ANLQSVPSGEVGELI
+367 ANLQPVAPSEVGELI

-390 GYYRADQHNTIA
+390 GYYRAEQHNTVA

-417 RSDGN
+417 TSDGN

-453 NIDDAVIIA
+453 DIDDAVVIS

-470 RICACIPKSINQ
+470 RTCACLPNNGNQ
-482 PEPTQ
+482 PEPGQ
-487 IQAFLHQKGVQRHK
+487 IEEFLQQKGVQRHK
-501 IPDQWLFVAYWPL
+501 IPDQWLFVPYWPL

-521 KRQLVQMAQTEH
+521 KRRLVQMAQAEH
-533 TEQTKQAEENNSP
+533 GCP
-546 IQQYHEHTIA
+546 MQQYHEQTVSIA
-556 ITSTPLDLVTH
+556 STPLDLITH
-567 LLADLT
+567 LLSD
-573 DNNTQPC
+573 DNAQPYM
-580 TLYEI
+580 LYEVK
-585 NGEWSLGIGC
+585 GEWSLGIGC
-595 AATISANASGQLID
+595 AATICADASGQLLD
-609 SKGNRHPYDIS
+609 AQGNCHPYDIS
-620 TLSQKLEQVLNDLSI
+620 TLSQKLEQALNALPI
-635 KDWRAYGRALFEFSH
+635 QDWRAYGRTLFEFSH
-650 MTYGIPLAPSLEQQ
+650 MTYGLPLAQQ
-664 EALIKITVPQHEL
+664 NEALIKITIPQHEL
-677 RIIQGQVLIRTLEEN
+677 RITQGQVLIRTLEEG
-692 QLTILSEKIRQ
+692 QLAILSGKISQ
-703 ADQAGTPTFPYT
+703 ADQLGTPVFSCT
-715 KELEIINTADAAKNY
+715 EDMEIINKPDAAKYY
-730 QDNVANAVEDIV
+730 QDNVANAVKDIAA
-742 TGHYQKVIL
+742 GHYQKVIL
-751 SRKVQLGSN
+751 SRRVELGS
-760 VDITH
+760 DIDMPH

-784 EEFSAYGFSPETVV
+784 EDFSVYGFSPETVV

-804 WVNSQPLAG
+804 WVSTQPLAG
-813 TRALTHDKIQDQKLR
+813 TRALTHDKDQDQRLR
-828 ADLLSDPKEIAEHA
+828 ADLLSDPKEISEHA

-856 QANTLCVSEFM
+856 QSETLCVSEFM
-867 VIRERGSVQ
+867 AIRERGSVQ

-888 GKNRWDAFIALF
+888 DKNCWDAFIALF

-909 KKPSLQAISHYEGE
+909 KKPSLQAISRYEGE

-942 AALVLRSLYQHK
+942 AALVLRSLYQYQGR
-954 EHCWLQAG
+954 CWLQAG
-962 AGLVRDSKPGRE
+962 AGLVRDSKPERE
-974 WQETCEKLECIIKYV
+974 WQETCEKLDCIMKYV
-989 RPYSDKKD
+989 RPYSGKKE

>member
-1 MMASYSIPGR
+1 MALFSTPEK
-11 NFTITPDY
+11 TLTMTPDY

-24 TIDQQLTGWSKTWG
+24 TLDQQLAGWSSLWG
-38 NKTAL
+38 DKTAL
-43 IYQEQHLTYHE
+43 ICQEEQLTFHE
-54 LHQLA
+54 LHQAA

-64 GLSQRGIRR
+64 GLFHQGIRR
-73 GDNVMVQLPNCISFV
+73 GDNVMVQLPNRISFV

-100 PVLLMPTQRAHDV
+100 PVLLMPTQRAHDI
-113 HALCQIARPVAY
+113 HALCQIAHPVAY
-125 VIPDCIYG
+125 IIPDCIHG
-133 FDYREMARQ
+133 FDYREMARE
-142 VAASCPEMKHIIVD
+142 VAASCPELKHIIVD
-156 GEAEEFTAL
+156 GEAGEFTAL
-165 SSIDGEPLDIS
+165 ASIDDKPLNI
-176 VPGSCYGDIAILLLS
+176 PGPSYGDIAVLLLS

-216 RLCTINTES
+216 RLCSVNPES

-240 SPGILGTFSQGG
+240 SPGILGTLSQGG

-258 TASCEE
+258 TASCDEA
-264 VMPLIEQHKVTH
+264 MPLIEQHQVTH
-276 VALVPA
+276 LALVPA

-307 GGRLTPELAKQVMTR
+307 GGRLTPELAEQVMAR

-337 CYTRLDDPYE
+337 CYTRLDDPCE

-367 ANLQSVPSGEVGELI
+367 ADLKPVAPGDIGELI

-390 GYYRADQHNTIA
+390 GYYRAEQHNTVA
-402 FTTDGFYRTG
+402 FTPDGFYRTG

-417 RSDGN
+417 TADGN

-453 NIDDAVIIA
+453 DIDDAVVIA

-470 RICACIPKSINQ
+470 RICACLPKSGNQ
-482 PEPTQ
+482 PEPAQ
-487 IQAFLHQKGVQRHK
+487 MQAFLHQKGVQRHK

-514 TTVGKID
+514 TAVGKIN
-521 KRQLVQMAQTEH
+521 KLQLVQMAQTEH
-533 TEQTKQAEENNSP
+533 GSP
-546 IQQYHEHTIA
+546 MQQYHEHTIA
-556 ITSTPLDLVTH
+556 ITSTPLDLITH
-567 LLADLT
+567 LLS
-573 DNNTQPC
+573 DNDSQPC
-580 TLYEI
+580 MLYEI
-585 NGEWSLGIGC
+585 KGEWSLGIGC
-595 AATISANASGQLID
+595 AATISADAAGQLID
-609 SKGNRHPYDIS
+609 SQGNYHSYDIS
-620 TLSQKLEQVLNDLSI
+620 TLSQKLEQALNAI
-635 KDWRAYGRALFEFSH
+635 PVKDWRAYGRTLFEFSH
-650 MTYGIPLAPSLEQQ
+650 MTYGLLSEHLSSEHSYLEHQN
-664 EALIKITVPQHEL
+664 EKLIKITIPQHEL
-677 RIIQGQVLIRTLEEN
+677 RITQGQVLIRTLEEA
-692 QLTILSEKIRQ
+692 QIALLSEKVRQ
-703 ADQAGTPTFPYT
+703 ADQAGTPAFPAT
-715 KELEIINTADAAKNY
+715 KEIEIINAANAAKHY
-730 QDNVANAVEDIV
+730 QDNVANAVKDIA
-742 TGHYQKVIL
+742 TGDYQKVIL
-751 SRKVQLGSN
+751 SRKVELGS
-760 VDITH
+760 DIDMAH
-765 SYWLGRQ
+765 SYWQGRQ
-772 ANTPAR
+772 VNTPAR

-784 EEFSAYGFSPETVV
+784 DDFSAYGFSPETVV

-804 WVNSQPLAG
+804 WVSTQPLAG
-813 TRALTHDKIQDQKLR
+813 TRALTHDKEQDQRLR

-856 QANTLCVSEFM
+856 QAETLCVSEFM
-867 VIRERGSVQ
+867 AIRERGSVQ

-888 GKNRWDAFIALF
+888 DKNRWDAFIALF

-909 KKPSLQAISHYEGE
+909 KKPSLQAISRYEGE

-935 DSSGKLD
+935 DNSGRLD

-954 EHCWLQAG
+954 GRCWLQAG
-962 AGLVRDSKPGRE
+962 AGLVRDSKPERE
-974 WQETCEKLECIIKYV
+974 WQETCEKLECIMKYV
-989 RPYSDKKD
+989 RPYASKKD

>member
-1 MMASYSIPGR
+1 M
-11 NFTITPDY
+11 TPDY

-24 TIDQQLTGWSKTWG
+24 TLDQQLAGWSGIWG
-38 NKTAL
+38 DKTAL
-43 IYQEQHLTYHE
+43 IYQEQQLTYRE
-54 LHQLA
+54 LHQSA

-64 GLSQRGIRR
+64 GLFRRGVRR
-73 GDNVMVQLPNCISFV
+73 GDNVMVQLPNRISFV

-125 VIPDCIYG
+125 IIPDCIHD
-133 FDYREMARQ
+133 FDYREMARE
-142 VAASCPEMKHIIVD
+142 VAASCPDLKHIIVD

-165 SSIDGEPLDIS
+165 ASIDDEPVNI
-176 VPGSCYGDIAILLLS
+176 PGPSYGDIAVLLLS

-216 RLCTINTES
+216 RLCAVNTES
-225 VYLAVLPVAHNFTLG
+225 VYLAILPVAHNFTLG
-240 SPGILGTFSQGG
+240 SPGILGTLSQGG
-252 CVLLSD
+252 SVLLSD
-258 TASCEE
+258 TASCDEA
-264 VMPLIEQHKVTH
+264 MPLIEQHKVTH
-276 VALVPA
+276 LALVPA

-307 GGRLTPELAKQVMTR
+307 GGRLTPELAEQVIAR

-337 CYTRLDDPYE
+337 CYTRLDDSYE

-367 ANLQSVPSGEVGELI
+367 ANLQPVAPGEVGELI

-390 GYYRADQHNTIA
+390 GYYRAEQHNTVA

-417 RSDGN
+417 TSDGN

-453 NIDDAVIIA
+453 DIDDAVVIS

-470 RICACIPKSINQ
+470 RTCACLPNNGNQ
-482 PEPTQ
+482 PEPVQ
-487 IQAFLHQKGVQRHK
+487 IEEFLQQKGVQRHK
-501 IPDQWLFVAYWPL
+501 IPDQWLFVPYWPL

-521 KRQLVQMAQTEH
+521 KRRLVQMAQAEH
-533 TEQTKQAEENNSP
+533 GCP
-546 IQQYHEHTIA
+546 MQQYHEQTVSIA
-556 ITSTPLDLVTH
+556 STPLDLITH
-567 LLADLT
+567 LLSD
-573 DNNTQPC
+573 DNAQPYM
-580 TLYEI
+580 LYEVK
-585 NGEWSLGIGC
+585 GEWSLGIGC
-595 AATISANASGQLID
+595 AATISADASGQLID
-609 SKGNRHPYDIS
+609 SQGNRHPYDIS
-620 TLSQKLEQVLNDLSI
+620 TLSQKLEQALSALPI
-635 KDWRAYGRALFEFSH
+635 QDWRAYGRTLFEFSH
-650 MTYGIPLAPSLEQQ
+650 MTYGLPLAQQ
-664 EALIKITVPQHEL
+664 SEALIKITIPQHEL
-677 RIIQGQVLIRTLEEN
+677 RITQGRVLIRTLEEG
-692 QLTILSEKIRQ
+692 QLAILSGKISQ
-703 ADQAGTPTFPYT
+703 ADQLGTPVFSCT
-715 KELEIINTADAAKNY
+715 EDMEIINKSDAARHY
-730 QDNVANAVEDIV
+730 QDNVANAVKDIAA
-742 TGHYQKVIL
+742 GHYQKVIL
-751 SRKVQLGSN
+751 SRRVELGS
-760 VDITH
+760 DIDMPH

-784 EEFSAYGFSPETVV
+784 EDFSVYGFSPETVV

-804 WVNSQPLAG
+804 WVSTQPLAG
-813 TRALTHDKIQDQKLR
+813 TRALTHDKDQDQRLR
-828 ADLLSDPKEIAEHA
+828 ADLLSDPKEISEHA
-842 VSAKLALEELAPIC
+842 VSAKLALEELVPIC
-856 QANTLCVSEFM
+856 QTDTLCVSEFM
-867 VIRERGSVQ
+867 AIRERGSVQ

-888 GKNRWDAFIALF
+888 DKNRWDAFIALF

-909 KKPSLQAISHYEGE
+909 KKPSLQAISRYEGE

-942 AALVLRSLYQHK
+942 AALVLRSLYQYQGR
-954 EHCWLQAG
+954 CWLQAG
-962 AGLVRDSKPGRE
+962 AGLVRDSKPERE
-974 WQETCEKLECIIKYV
+974 WQETCEKLDCIMKYV
-989 RPYSDKKD
+989 RPYFGKKESMK

>member
-1 MMASYSIPGR
+1 MAPFSIPGK
-11 NFTITPDY
+11 TLTMTPDY

-24 TIDQQLTGWSKTWG
+24 TLDQQLAGWSGIWG
-38 NKTAL
+38 DKTAL
-43 IYQEQHLTYHE
+43 IYQEQQLTYRE
-54 LHQLA
+54 LHQSA

-64 GLSQRGIRR
+64 GLFRRGVRR
-73 GDNVMVQLPNCISFV
+73 GDNVMVQLPNRISFV

-100 PVLLMPTQRAHDV
+100 PVLLMPTQRTHDV

-125 VIPDCIYG
+125 IIPDCIHD
-133 FDYREMARQ
+133 FDYREMARE
-142 VAASCPEMKHIIVD
+142 VAASCPDLKHIIVD

-165 SSIDGEPLDIS
+165 ASIDDEPANI
-176 VPGSCYGDIAILLLS
+176 PGPSYGDIAVLLLS

-216 RLCTINTES
+216 RLCAVNTES
-225 VYLAVLPVAHNFTLG
+225 VYLAILPVAHNFTLG
-240 SPGILGTFSQGG
+240 SPGILGTLSQGG
-252 CVLLSD
+252 SVLLSD
-258 TASCEE
+258 TASCDEA
-264 VMPLIEQHKVTH
+264 MPLIEQHKVTH
-276 VALVPA
+276 LALVPA
-282 LARLWEQARDWEQS
+282 LTRLWEQARDWEQS

-307 GGRLTPELAKQVMTR
+307 GGRLTPELAEQVIAR

-337 CYTRLDDPYE
+337 CYTRLDDSYE

-367 ANLQSVPSGEVGELI
+367 ANLQPVAPGEVGELI

-390 GYYRADQHNTIA
+390 GYYRAEQHNTVA

-417 RSDGN
+417 TSDGN

-453 NIDDAVIIA
+453 DIDDAVVIS

-470 RICACIPKSINQ
+470 RTCACLPNNGNQ
-482 PEPTQ
+482 PEPVQ
-487 IQAFLHQKGVQRHK
+487 IEEFLQQKGVQRHK
-501 IPDQWLFVAYWPL
+501 IPDQWLFVPYWPL

-521 KRQLVQMAQTEH
+521 KRRLVQMAQAEH
-533 TEQTKQAEENNSP
+533 GCP
-546 IQQYHEHTIA
+546 MQQYHEQTVSIA
-556 ITSTPLDLVTH
+556 STPLDLVTH
-567 LLADLT
+567 LLSD
-573 DNNTQPC
+573 DNAQPYM
-580 TLYEI
+580 LYEVK
-585 NGEWSLGIGC
+585 GEWSLGIGC
-595 AATISANASGQLID
+595 AATISADASGQLID
-609 SKGNRHPYDIS
+609 SQGNRHPYDIS
-620 TLSQKLEQVLNDLSI
+620 TLSQKLEQALSALPI
-635 KDWRAYGRALFEFSH
+635 QDWRAYGRTLFEFSH
-650 MTYGIPLAPSLEQQ
+650 MTYGLPLAQQ
-664 EALIKITVPQHEL
+664 NEALIKITIPQHEL
-677 RIIQGQVLIRTLEEN
+677 RITQGQVLIRTLEEG
-692 QLTILSEKIRQ
+692 QLAILSEKISQ
-703 ADQAGTPTFPYT
+703 ADQLGTPVFSCT
-715 KELEIINTADAAKNY
+715 EDMEIINKSDAAKHY
-730 QDNVANAVEDIV
+730 QDNVANAVKDIAA
-742 TGHYQKVIL
+742 GHYQKVIL
-751 SRKVQLGSN
+751 SRRVELGS
-760 VDITH
+760 DIDMPH

-784 EEFSAYGFSPETVV
+784 EDFSVYGFSPETVV

-804 WVNSQPLAG
+804 WVSTQPLAG
-813 TRALTHDKIQDQKLR
+813 TRALTHDKDQDQRLR
-828 ADLLSDPKEIAEHA
+828 ADLLSDPKEISEHA
-842 VSAKLALEELAPIC
+842 VSAKLALEELVPIC
-856 QANTLCVSEFM
+856 QTDTLCVSEFM
-867 VIRERGSVQ
+867 AIRERGSVQ

-888 GKNRWDAFIALF
+888 DKNRWDAFIALF

-909 KKPSLQAISHYEGE
+909 KKPSLQAISRYEGE

-942 AALVLRSLYQHK
+942 AALVLRSLYQYQGR
-954 EHCWLQAG
+954 CWLQAG
-962 AGLVRDSKPGRE
+962 AGLVRDSKPERE
-974 WQETCEKLECIIKYV
+974 WQETCEKLDCIMKYV
-989 RPYSDKKD
+989 RPYFGKKESMK

>member
-1 MMASYSIPGR
+1 MAPFSIPE
-11 NFTITPDY
+11 NTLTMTPNY

-24 TIDQQLTGWSKTWG
+24 TLDQQLAGWSSIWG

-43 IYQEQHLTYHE
+43 IYQEQRLTYHE
-54 LHQLA
+54 LHQAA

-64 GLSQRGIRR
+64 GLYHRGIRR
-73 GDNVMVQLPNCISFV
+73 GDNVMVQLPNRISFV

-113 HALCQIARPVAY
+113 QALCQIARPVAY
-125 VIPDCIYG
+125 IIPDCIHG
-133 FDYREMARQ
+133 FDYREMARE
-142 VAASCPEMKHIIVD
+142 VAASCPELQHIIVD
-156 GEAEEFTAL
+156 GEAEEFIPFTA
-165 SSIDGEPLDIS
+165 IEDEPLNIIGPS
-176 VPGSCYGDIAILLLS
+176 YGDIAVLLLS

-216 RLCTINTES
+216 RLCAVNTES

-240 SPGILGTFSQGG
+240 SPGILGTLSQGG

-258 TASCEE
+258 TASCDEA
-264 VMPLIEQHKVTH
+264 MPLIEEHKVTH
-276 VALVPA
+276 LALVPA

-307 GGRLTPELAKQVMTR
+307 GGRLTPELAAQVMAR

-367 ANLQSVPSGEVGELI
+367 INLQPVAPGEVGELI

-390 GYYRADQHNTIA
+390 GYYRAEQHNTVA

-412 DLVRM
+412 DLVRI
-417 RSDGN
+417 RPDGN

-440 STQEVE
+440 STLEVE

-453 NIDDAVIIA
+453 DIDDAVVIA

-470 RICACIPKSINQ
+470 RICACLPNSVSQ
-482 PEPTQ
+482 PDPAL

-514 TTVGKID
+514 TAVGKID
-521 KRQLVQMAQTEH
+521 KRQLVQMAQ
-533 TEQTKQAEENNSP
+533 AENNHLM
-546 IQQYHEHTIA
+546 QQYHEHTMA

-567 LLADLT
+567 LLADN
-573 DNNTQPC
+573 DVQPC

-585 NGEWSLGIGC
+585 KGEWSLGIGC
-595 AATISANASGQLID
+595 AATISADASGQLID
-609 SKGNRHPYDIS
+609 SQGRHHPYDIH
-620 TLSQKLEQVLNDLSI
+620 TLSQKLEQVLNAVPI
-635 KDWRAYGRALFEFSH
+635 KDWRAYGKTLFEFSH
-650 MTYGIPLAPSLEQQ
+650 MTYGMAIEKQD
-664 EALIKITVPQHEL
+664 EALIKITIPQHEL
-677 RIIQGQVLIRTLEEN
+677 RITQGQVLIRTLEEA
-692 QLTILSEKIRQ
+692 QLSILSEKVKQ
-703 ADQAGTPTFPYT
+703 ADQLGTPVFPHT
-715 KELEIINTADAAKNY
+715 KEIDIINTADAAKHY
-730 QDNVANAVEDIV
+730 QDNVANAVKDIAAD
-742 TGHYQKVIL
+742 HYQKVIL
-751 SRKVQLGSN
+751 SRRVELGSN
-760 VDITH
+760 IDITH
-765 SYWLGRQ
+765 SYWLGRR

-784 EEFSAYGFSPETVV
+784 GDFTAYGFSPETVV
-798 EADGSG
+798 EAESSG
-804 WVNSQPLAG
+804 WVNTQPLAG
-813 TRALTHDKIQDQKLR
+813 TRALTHDKEQDQKLR
-828 ADLLSDPKEIAEHA
+828 ADLLSDPKEISEHA
-842 VSAKLALEELAPIC
+842 VSVKLALEELAPIC
-856 QANTLCVSEFM
+856 QPETLCVSEFM
-867 VIRERGSVQ
+867 AIRERGSVQ
-876 HLASRVKGLLQT
+876 HLASRVKGLLHT
-888 GKNRWDAFIALF
+888 DKNRWDAFIALF

-909 KKPSLQAISHYEGE
+909 KQPALQAISRYEDE
-923 PRRLYSGCVMLL
+923 PRQLYSGCVMLL
-935 DSSGKLD
+935 DSTGKLD

-954 EHCWLQAG
+954 GRCWLQAG
-962 AGLVRDSKPGRE
+962 AGLVRDSRPERE
-974 WQETCEKLECIIKYV
+974 WQETCEKLECIMKYV
-989 RPYSDKKD
+989 RPYSTKED

>member
-1 MMASYSIPGR
+1 MAPFSIPGK
-11 NFTITPDY
+11 TLTMTPDY

-24 TIDQQLTGWSKTWG
+24 TLDQQLAGWSGIWG
-38 NKTAL
+38 DKTAL
-43 IYQEQHLTYHE
+43 IYQEQQLTYRE
-54 LHQLA
+54 LHQSA

-64 GLSQRGIRR
+64 GLFRRGVRR
-73 GDNVMVQLPNCISFV
+73 GDNVMVQLPNRISFV

-125 VIPDCIYG
+125 IIPDCIHD
-133 FDYREMARQ
+133 FDYREMARE
-142 VAASCPEMKHIIVD
+142 VAASCPDLKHIIVD

-165 SSIDGEPLDIS
+165 ASIDDEPVNI
-176 VPGSCYGDIAILLLS
+176 PGPSYGDIAVLLLS

-216 RLCTINTES
+216 RLCAVNTES
-225 VYLAVLPVAHNFTLG
+225 VYLAILPVAHNFTLG
-240 SPGILGTFSQGG
+240 SPGILGTLSQGG
-252 CVLLSD
+252 SVLLSD
-258 TASCEE
+258 TASCDEA
-264 VMPLIEQHKVTH
+264 MPLIEQHKVTH
-276 VALVPA
+276 LALVPA

-307 GGRLTPELAKQVMTR
+307 GGRLTPELAEQVIAR

-337 CYTRLDDPYE
+337 CYTRLDDSYE

-367 ANLQSVPSGEVGELI
+367 ANLQPVAPGEVGELI

-390 GYYRADQHNTIA
+390 GYYRAEQHNTVA

-417 RSDGN
+417 TSDGN

-453 NIDDAVIIA
+453 DIDDAVVIS

-470 RICACIPKSINQ
+470 RTCACLPNNGNQ
-482 PEPTQ
+482 PEPVQ
-487 IQAFLHQKGVQRHK
+487 IEEFLQQKGVQRHK
-501 IPDQWLFVAYWPL
+501 IPDQWLFVPYWPL

-521 KRQLVQMAQTEH
+521 KRRLVQMAQAEH
-533 TEQTKQAEENNSP
+533 GCP
-546 IQQYHEHTIA
+546 MQQYHEQTVSIA
-556 ITSTPLDLVTH
+556 STPLDLITH
-567 LLADLT
+567 LLSD
-573 DNNTQPC
+573 DNAQPYM
-580 TLYEI
+580 LYEVK
-585 NGEWSLGIGC
+585 GEWSLGIGC
-595 AATISANASGQLID
+595 AATISADASGQLID
-609 SKGNRHPYDIS
+609 SQGNRHPYDIS
-620 TLSQKLEQVLNDLSI
+620 TLSQKLEQALSALPI
-635 KDWRAYGRALFEFSH
+635 QDWRAYGRTLFEFSH
-650 MTYGIPLAPSLEQQ
+650 MTYGLPLAQQ
-664 EALIKITVPQHEL
+664 SEALIKITIPQHEL
-677 RIIQGQVLIRTLEEN
+677 RITQGRVLIRTLEEG
-692 QLTILSEKIRQ
+692 QLAILSGKISQ
-703 ADQAGTPTFPYT
+703 ADQLGTPVFSCT
-715 KELEIINTADAAKNY
+715 EDMEIINKSDAARHY
-730 QDNVANAVEDIV
+730 QDNVANAVKDIAA
-742 TGHYQKVIL
+742 GHYQKVIL
-751 SRKVQLGSN
+751 SRRVELGS
-760 VDITH
+760 DIDMPH

-784 EEFSAYGFSPETVV
+784 EDFSVYGFSPETVV

-804 WVNSQPLAG
+804 WVSTQPLAG
-813 TRALTHDKIQDQKLR
+813 TRALTHDKDQDQRLR
-828 ADLLSDPKEIAEHA
+828 ADLLSDPKEISEHA
-842 VSAKLALEELAPIC
+842 VSAKLALEELVPIC
-856 QANTLCVSEFM
+856 QTDTLCVSEFM
-867 VIRERGSVQ
+867 AIRERGSVQ

-888 GKNRWDAFIALF
+888 DKNRWDAFIALF

-909 KKPSLQAISHYEGE
+909 KKPSLQAISRYEGE

-942 AALVLRSLYQHK
+942 AALVLRSLYQYQGR
-954 EHCWLQAG
+954 CWLQAG
-962 AGLVRDSKPGRE
+962 AGLVRDSKPERE
-974 WQETCEKLECIIKYV
+974 WQETCEKLDCIMKYV
-989 RPYSDKKD
+989 RPYFGKKESMK

>member
-1 MMASYSIPGR
+1 MAPFSILGK
-11 NFTITPDY
+11 TITMTPDY

-24 TIDQQLTGWSKTWG
+24 TLDQQLAGWSGIWG
-38 NKTAL
+38 DKTAL
-43 IYQEQHLTYHE
+43 IYQEQQLTYRE
-54 LHQLA
+54 LHQSA

-64 GLSQRGIRR
+64 GLFRRGIRR
-73 GDNVMVQLPNCISFV
+73 GDNVMVQLPNRISFV

-100 PVLLMPTQRAHDV
+100 PVLLMPTQRTHDV

-125 VIPDCIYG
+125 IIPDCFHD
-133 FDYREMARQ
+133 FDYRKMAREI
-142 VAASCPEMKHIIVD
+142 VASCPDLKHIIVD

-165 SSIDGEPLDIS
+165 ASIDDEPVNI
-176 VPGSCYGDIAILLLS
+176 PGPSYGDIAVLLLS

-216 RLCTINTES
+216 RLCTVNTES

-240 SPGILGTFSQGG
+240 SPGILGTLSQGG
-252 CVLLSD
+252 SVLLSD
-258 TASCEE
+258 TASFDEA
-264 VMPLIEQHKVTH
+264 MPLIEQYKVTH
-276 VALVPA
+276 LALVPA

-307 GGRLTPELAKQVMTR
+307 GGRLTPELAEQVIAR

-337 CYTRLDDPYE
+337 CYTRLDDPHE

-367 ANLQSVPSGEVGELI
+367 ANLQPVVPGEVGELI

-390 GYYRADQHNTIA
+390 GYYRAELHNTVA
-402 FTTDGFYRTG
+402 FTADGFYRTG

-417 RSDGN
+417 TSDGN

-453 NIDDAVIIA
+453 DIDDAVVIS

-470 RICACIPKSINQ
+470 RTCACLPNNGNQ
-482 PEPTQ
+482 PEPMQ
-487 IQAFLHQKGVQRHK
+487 IAEFLQQKGVQRHK
-501 IPDQWLFVAYWPL
+501 IPDQWLFAPYWPL

-521 KRQLVQMAQTEH
+521 KRRLVQMAQAEH
-533 TEQTKQAEENNSP
+533 SRP
-546 IQQYHEHTIA
+546 MQQYHEQTVV
-556 ITSTPLDLVTH
+556 ITSTPLDLITH
-567 LLADLT
+567 LLSDDDA
-573 DNNTQPC
+573 QPYM
-580 TLYEI
+580 LYETK
-585 NGEWSLGIGC
+585 GEWSLGIGC
-595 AATISANASGQLID
+595 AATISADASGQLID
-609 SKGNRHPYDIS
+609 PQGNRHPYDIS
-620 TLSQKLEQVLNDLSI
+620 TLSQKLEQALNALPI
-635 KDWRAYGRALFEFSH
+635 QDWRAYGRTLFEFSH
-650 MTYGIPLAPSLEQQ
+650 MTYGLPLAQQ
-664 EALIKITVPQHEL
+664 NEALIKITIPQHEF
-677 RIIQGQVLIRTLEEN
+677 RITPGQVLIRTLEES
-692 QLTILSEKIRQ
+692 QLTILKEKISRV
-703 ADQAGTPTFPYT
+703 DQLSTPVFPWI
-715 KELEIINTADAAKNY
+715 KDMEIISTSDAAKRY
-730 QDNVANAVEDIV
+730 QDNVANAVKDIAS
-742 TGHYQKVIL
+742 GHYQKVIL
-751 SRKVQLGSN
+751 SRRVELGS
-760 VDITH
+760 DIDMPH

-784 EEFSAYGFSPETVV
+784 EDFSVYGFSPETVV

-804 WVNSQPLAG
+804 WISTQPLAG
-813 TRALTHDKIQDQKLR
+813 TRALTHDKDQDQRLR
-828 ADLLSDPKEIAEHA
+828 ADLLSDPKEISEHA

-856 QANTLCVSEFM
+856 QADTLCVSEFM
-867 VIRERGSVQ
+867 AIRERGSVQ

-888 GKNRWDAFIALF
+888 DKNRWDAFIALF

-909 KKPSLQAISHYEGE
+909 KKPSLQAISRYEDE

-942 AALVLRSLYQHK
+942 AALVLRSLYQHQGR
-954 EHCWLQAG
+954 CWLQAG
-962 AGLVRDSKPGRE
+962 AGLVRDSKPERE
-974 WQETCEKLECIIKYV
+974 WQETCEKLDCIMKYV
-989 RPYSDKKD
+989 RPCSGKKE

>member
-1 MMASYSIPGR
+1 M
-11 NFTITPDY
+11 TPDY

-24 TIDQQLTGWSKTWG
+24 TLDQQLAGWSGIWG

-43 IYQEQHLTYHE
+43 IYQEQQLTYRE
-54 LHQLA
+54 LHQSA

-64 GLSQRGIRR
+64 GLFHRGVRR
-73 GDNVMVQLPNCISFV
+73 GDNVMVQLPNRISFV

-100 PVLLMPTQRAHDV
+100 PVLLMPTQRAHDI

-125 VIPDCIYG
+125 IIPDCIHG
-133 FDYREMARQ
+133 FDYREMARE
-142 VAASCPEMKHIIVD
+142 VAASCPDLKHIIVD

-165 SSIDGEPLDIS
+165 ASIDDKPLNITG
-176 VPGSCYGDIAILLLS
+176 PTYGDIAVLLLS

-216 RLCTINTES
+216 RLCAVNTES

-240 SPGILGTFSQGG
+240 SPGILGTLSQGG

-258 TASCEE
+258 TASCDEA
-264 VMPLIEQHKVTH
+264 MPLIEQHKVTH
-276 VALVPA
+276 LALVPA

-307 GGRLTPELAKQVMTR
+307 GGRLTPELAELVMTR

-367 ANLQSVPSGEVGELI
+367 ANLQPVALGEVGELI

-390 GYYRADQHNTIA
+390 GYYRAGQHNAVA

-417 RSDGN
+417 NSDGN

-453 NIDDAVIIA
+453 DIDDVVVIA

-470 RICACIPKSINQ
+470 RICACLLKSGNQ
-482 PEPTQ
+482 PESAQ
-487 IQAFLHQKGVQRHK
+487 MQAFLHQKGVQRHK
-501 IPDQWLFVAYWPL
+501 IPDQWLSVAYWPL

-521 KRQLVQMAQTEH
+521 KRQLVQIAQTEH
-533 TEQTKQAEENNSP
+533 GNSM
-546 IQQYHEHTIA
+546 QQYHERTIA
-556 ITSTPLDLVTH
+556 ITSTPLDLITH
-567 LLADLT
+567 LLSD
-573 DNNTQPC
+573 DNDSQPC
-580 TLYEI
+580 TLYETK
-585 NGEWSLGIGC
+585 GEWSLGMGC
-595 AATISANASGQLID
+595 AATISADASGQLID
-609 SKGNRHPYDIS
+609 SQGNHHPYNIN
-620 TLSQKLEQVLNDLSI
+620 TLSQKLEQALNALPI
-635 KDWRAYGRALFEFSH
+635 KDWRAYGRTLFEFSH
-650 MTYGIPLAPSLEQQ
+650 MTYGLPLAQQ
-664 EALIKITVPQHEL
+664 NEALIKITVPQHEL
-677 RIIQGQVLIRTLEEN
+677 RITQGQVLIRTLEED
-692 QLTILSEKIRQ
+692 QIATLSEKIRQ
-703 ADQAGTPTFPYT
+703 ADQSGTPAFPYT
-715 KELEIINTADAAKNY
+715 KEIEIINPVTAAKNY
-730 QDNVANAVEDIV
+730 QDNVANAVKDIAA
-742 TGHYQKVIL
+742 GHYQKVIL
-751 SRKVQLGSN
+751 SRKVELGSN
-760 VDITH
+760 IDMTH

-784 EEFSAYGFSPETVV
+784 EDFSAYGFSPETVV

-804 WVNSQPLAG
+804 WVSTQPLAG
-813 TRALTHDKIQDQKLR
+813 TRALTHDKEQDQRLR
-828 ADLLSDPKEIAEHA
+828 ADLLSDPKEISEHA

-856 QANTLCVSEFM
+856 QIETLCVSEFM
-867 VIRERGSVQ
+867 AIRERGSVQ

-888 GKNRWDAFIALF
+888 DKNRWDAFIALF

-909 KKPSLQAISHYEGE
+909 KKPSLQAISRYEGE
-923 PRRLYSGCVMLL
+923 PRQLYSGCVMLL
-935 DSSGKLD
+935 DSAGKLD

-954 EHCWLQAG
+954 GRCWLQAG
-962 AGLVRDSKPGRE
+962 AGLVRDSKPERE
-974 WQETCEKLECIIKYV
+974 WLETCEKLDCIIKYV
-989 RPYSDKKD
+989 RPYSDKQD

>member
-1 MMASYSIPGR
+1 MASYSIPGR
-11 NFTITPDY
+11 NFTMTPDY

-43 IYQEQHLTYHE
+43 IYQEQHLTYHD
-54 LHQLA
+54 LHQLV

-64 GLSQRGIRR
+64 GLSQRGIRH

-125 VIPDCIYG
+125 IIPDCIHG
-133 FDYREMARQ
+133 FDYREIARE
-142 VAASCPEMKHIIVD
+142 VATSCPEMKHIIVD

-176 VPGSCYGDIAILLLS
+176 VSGPCYGDIAVLLLS

-216 RLCTINTES
+216 RLCSMNTES

-240 SPGILGTFSQGG
+240 SPGILGTLSQGG
-252 CVLLSD
+252 CVLLSN
-258 TASCEE
+258 TASCDEA
-264 VMPLIEQHKVTH
+264 MPLINQHKVTH
-276 VALVPA
+276 TALVPA

-354 RPLSEE
+354 RPLSAE

-390 GYYRADQHNTIA
+390 EYYRAEQHNTIT

-417 RSDGN
+417 RTDGN

-440 STQEVE
+440 STQEIE
-446 TLLLQHP
+446 TLLLQHS
-453 NIDDAVIIA
+453 NIDDVVVIA

-470 RICACIPKSINQ
+470 RICACIPKNINQ
-482 PEPTQ
+482 PEPIQ
-487 IQAFLHQKGVQRHK
+487 IQSFLHQKGVQRHK
-501 IPDQWLFVAYWPL
+501 VPDQWLFVAYWPL

-533 TEQTKQAEENNSP
+533 TKQAEENNNP
-546 IQQYHEHTIA
+546 MQQYHEHTIA

-567 LLADLT
+567 LIADLT

-585 NGEWSLGIGC
+585 KDEWSLGIGC
-595 AATISANASGQLID
+595 AATISVNVSGQLID

-635 KDWRAYGRALFEFSH
+635 KDWRAYGRTLFEFSH
-650 MTYGIPLAPSLEQQ
+650 MAYEIPLASSLEQQ
-664 EALIKITVPQHEL
+664 NEALIKITVPQHEL

-703 ADQAGTPTFPYT
+703 ADQVGTPTFPYT
-715 KELEIINTADAAKNY
+715 KELEIINTADAEKNY
-730 QDNVANAVEDIV
+730 QDNVANVVKDIV

-760 VDITH
+760 IDMTH

-798 EADGSG
+798 EADGTG

-813 TRALTHDKIQDQKLR
+813 TRALTHDKDQDQKLR
-828 ADLLSDPKEIAEHA
+828 ADLLSDTKEIAEHA

-856 QANTLCVSEFM
+856 QADTLCVSEFM
-867 VIRERGSVQ
+867 AIRERGSVQ

-909 KKPSLQAISHYEGE
+909 KKTSLQAISHFEKE

-962 AGLVRDSKPGRE
+962 AGLVRDSKPERE

-989 RPYSDKKD
+989 RAYSNKKD

>member
-1 MMASYSIPGR
+1 M
-11 NFTITPDY
+11 TPDY

-24 TIDQQLTGWSKTWG
+24 TLDQQLAGWSGIWG
-38 NKTAL
+38 DKTAL
-43 IYQEQHLTYHE
+43 IDQEQQLTYRE
-54 LHQLA
+54 LHQSA

-64 GLSQRGIRR
+64 GLFHRGIRR
-73 GDNVMVQLPNCISFV
+73 GDNVMVQLPNRISFV

-100 PVLLMPTQRAHDV
+100 PILLMPTQRAHDV

-125 VIPDCIYG
+125 IIPDCIHD
-133 FDYREMARQ
+133 FDYREMARE
-142 VAASCPEMKHIIVD
+142 VAASCPDMQHIIVD

-165 SSIDGEPLDIS
+165 ASIDDEPLNIS
-176 VPGSCYGDIAILLLS
+176 GPDYGDIAVLLLS

-201 PRTHDAY
+201 PRTYDAY

-216 RLCTINTES
+216 RLCSLNTES

-240 SPGILGTFSQGG
+240 SPGILGTLSQGG

-258 TASCEE
+258 TASCDEA
-264 VMPLIEQHKVTH
+264 MPLIEHHKVTH
-276 VALVPA
+276 LALVPA

-307 GGRLTPELAKQVMTR
+307 GGRLTPELAKQVMAR

-337 CYTRLDDPYE
+337 CYTRLDDPDE

-367 ANLQSVPSGEVGELI
+367 ADMQPVASGDVGELI

-390 GYYRADQHNTIA
+390 GYYRAEQHNTVA
-402 FTTDGFYRTG
+402 FTPDGFYRTG

-417 RSDGN
+417 ASDGN

-427 RIKEQINRSGEKI
+427 RIKEQVNRSGEKI

-453 NIDDAVIIA
+453 DIDDAVVIA

-470 RICACIPKSINQ
+470 RICACVPKNGNQ
-482 PEPTQ
+482 PDPAQMQT
-487 IQAFLHQKGVQRHK
+487 FLHQKGVQRHK

-521 KRQLVQMAQTEH
+521 KRQLVQMAQAEH
-533 TEQTKQAEENNSP
+533 GSP
-546 IQQYHEHTIA
+546 MQQYHEHTIA
-556 ITSTPLDLVTH
+556 ITSTPLDLITH
-567 LLADLT
+567 LLADSDEPLY
-573 DNNTQPC
+573 
-580 TLYEI
+580 TLYEMK
-585 NGEWSLGIGC
+585 GEWSLGMGN
-595 AATISANASGQLID
+595 AATISVDASGQLTD
-609 SKGNRHPYDIS
+609 SQGHRHPCDIN
-620 TLSQKLEQVLNDLSI
+620 TLSQKLEQTLNALPI

-650 MTYGIPLAPSLEQQ
+650 MTYGLPLTQLNSQLNSQKN
-664 EALIKITVPQHEL
+664 EALIKLTVPLHEL
-677 RIIQGQVLIRTLEEN
+677 RITQGQVLVRTLKED
-692 QLTILSEKIRQ
+692 QIARLSEKVRQ
-703 ADQAGTPTFPYT
+703 ADQSGTPVFPYA
-715 KELEIINTADAAKNY
+715 KEMAITNTADAVKNY
-730 QDNVANAVEDIV
+730 QDNVANAVKDI
-742 TGHYQKVIL
+742 GAGLYQKVIL
-751 SRKVQLGSN
+751 SRKVELGSDI
-760 VDITH
+760 DITH

-784 EEFSAYGFSPETVV
+784 EDFSAYGFSPETVV
-798 EADGSG
+798 EADGTG
-804 WVNSQPLAG
+804 WISTQPLAG
-813 TRALTHDKIQDQKLR
+813 TRALTQDKEQNQRLR
-828 ADLLSDPKEIAEHA
+828 ADLLSDPKEISEHA
-842 VSAKLALEELAPIC
+842 VSAKLALEELESIC
-856 QANTLCVSEFM
+856 QADTLCVSEFM
-867 VIRERGSVQ
+867 AIRERGSVQ

-888 GKNRWDAFIALF
+888 DKNRWDAFIALF

-909 KKPSLQAISHYEGE
+909 KKNVLQAISDYEGE
-923 PRRLYSGCVMLL
+923 PRRLYSGSVMLL
-935 DSSGKLD
+935 DSAGKLD

-954 EHCWLQAG
+954 GRCWLQAG
-962 AGLVRDSKPGRE
+962 AGLVRDSKPERE
-974 WQETCEKLECIIKYV
+974 WLETCEKLDCIIKYV
-989 RPYSDKKD
+989 RPYAGEKR

>member
-1 MMASYSIPGR
+1 MAPFSIPGK
-11 NFTITPDY
+11 TLTMTPDY

-24 TIDQQLTGWSKTWG
+24 TLDQQLAGWSGIWG
-38 NKTAL
+38 DKTAL
-43 IYQEQHLTYHE
+43 IYQEQQLTYRE
-54 LHQLA
+54 LHQSA

-64 GLSQRGIRR
+64 GLFRLGVRR
-73 GDNVMVQLPNCISFV
+73 GDNVMVQLPNRISFV

-100 PVLLMPTQRAHDV
+100 PVLLMPTQRTHDV

-125 VIPDCIYG
+125 IIPDCIHD
-133 FDYREMARQ
+133 FDYREMAREI
-142 VAASCPEMKHIIVD
+142 AASCTDLKHIIVD

-165 SSIDGEPLDIS
+165 ASIDEEPVNI
-176 VPGSCYGDIAILLLS
+176 PGPSYGDIAVLLLS

-216 RLCTINTES
+216 RLCAVNTES

-240 SPGILGTFSQGG
+240 SPGILGTLSQGG
-252 CVLLSD
+252 SVLLSD
-258 TASCEE
+258 TASCDEA
-264 VMPLIEQHKVTH
+264 MPLIEQYKVTH
-276 VALVPA
+276 LALVPA

-307 GGRLTPELAKQVMTR
+307 GGRLTPELAEQVIAR

-337 CYTRLDDPYE
+337 CYTRLDDSYE

-367 ANLQSVPSGEVGELI
+367 ANLQPVAPGEVGELI

-390 GYYRADQHNTIA
+390 GYYRAEQHNTVA

-412 DLVRM
+412 DLVCM
-417 RSDGN
+417 TSDGN

-453 NIDDAVIIA
+453 DIDDAVVIS

-470 RICACIPKSINQ
+470 RTCACLPNNGNQ
-482 PEPTQ
+482 PEPGQ
-487 IQAFLHQKGVQRHK
+487 IEEFLQQKGVQRHK
-501 IPDQWLFVAYWPL
+501 IPDQWLFVPYWPL

-521 KRQLVQMAQTEH
+521 KRRLVQMAQAEH
-533 TEQTKQAEENNSP
+533 GCP
-546 IQQYHEHTIA
+546 MQQYHEQTVSIA
-556 ITSTPLDLVTH
+556 STPLDLITH
-567 LLADLT
+567 LLSD
-573 DNNTQPC
+573 DNAQPYM
-580 TLYEI
+580 LYEVK
-585 NGEWSLGIGC
+585 GEWSLGIGC
-595 AATISANASGQLID
+595 AATISADASGQLID
-609 SKGNRHPYDIS
+609 AQGNCHPYDIS
-620 TLSQKLEQVLNDLSI
+620 TLSQKLEQALNALPI
-635 KDWRAYGRALFEFSH
+635 QDWRAYGRTLFEFSH
-650 MTYGIPLAPSLEQQ
+650 MTYGLPLAQQ
-664 EALIKITVPQHEL
+664 NEALIKIIIPQHEL
-677 RIIQGQVLIRTLEEN
+677 RITQGQVLIRTLEEG
-692 QLTILSEKIRQ
+692 QLAILSEKISQ
-703 ADQAGTPTFPYT
+703 ADQLGTPVFSCT
-715 KELEIINTADAAKNY
+715 EDMEIINKSDAAKYY
-730 QDNVANAVEDIV
+730 QDNVANAVKDIAA
-742 TGHYQKVIL
+742 GHYQKVIL
-751 SRKVQLGSN
+751 SRRVELGS
-760 VDITH
+760 DIDMPH

-784 EEFSAYGFSPETVV
+784 EDFSVYGFSPETVV

-804 WVNSQPLAG
+804 WVSTQPLAG
-813 TRALTHDKIQDQKLR
+813 TRALTHDKDQDQRLR
-828 ADLLSDPKEIAEHA
+828 ADLLSDPKEISEHA

-856 QANTLCVSEFM
+856 QADTLCVSEFM
-867 VIRERGSVQ
+867 AIRERGSVQ

-888 GKNRWDAFIALF
+888 DRNRWDAFIALF

-909 KKPSLQAISHYEGE
+909 KNLLYKQFHVMKANHAGFIVAVSCYWIAQVNWMRRWYYVLSISIRGAVGS
-923 PRRLYSGCVMLL
+923 RRVQ
-935 DSSGKLD
+935 
-942 AALVLRSLYQHK
+942 V
-954 EHCWLQAG
+954 W
-962 AGLVRDSKPGRE
+962 
-974 WQETCEKLECIIKYV
+974 
-989 RPYSDKKD
+989 

>member
-1 MMASYSIPGR
+1 MAPFSILGK
-11 NFTITPDY
+11 TITMTPDY

-24 TIDQQLTGWSKTWG
+24 TLDQQLAGWSGIWG
-38 NKTAL
+38 DKTAL
-43 IYQEQHLTYHE
+43 IYQEQQLTYRE
-54 LHQLA
+54 LHQSA

-64 GLSQRGIRR
+64 GLFRRGIRR
-73 GDNVMVQLPNCISFV
+73 GDNVMVQLPNRISFV

-100 PVLLMPTQRAHDV
+100 PVLLMPTQRTHDV

-125 VIPDCIYG
+125 IIPDCFHD
-133 FDYREMARQ
+133 FDYRKMAREI
-142 VAASCPEMKHIIVD
+142 VASCPDLKHIIVD

-165 SSIDGEPLDIS
+165 ASIDDEPVNI
-176 VPGSCYGDIAILLLS
+176 PGPSYGDIAVLLLS

-216 RLCTINTES
+216 RLCTVNTES

-240 SPGILGTFSQGG
+240 SPGILGTLSQGG
-252 CVLLSD
+252 SVLLSD
-258 TASCEE
+258 TASFDEA
-264 VMPLIEQHKVTH
+264 MPLIEQYKVTH
-276 VALVPA
+276 LALVPA

-307 GGRLTPELAKQVMTR
+307 GGRLTPELAEQVIAR

-337 CYTRLDDPYE
+337 CYTRLDDPHE

-367 ANLQSVPSGEVGELI
+367 ANLQPVVPGEVGELI

-390 GYYRADQHNTIA
+390 GYYRAELHNTVA
-402 FTTDGFYRTG
+402 FTADGFYRTG

-417 RSDGN
+417 TSDGN

-453 NIDDAVIIA
+453 DIDDAVVIS

-470 RICACIPKSINQ
+470 RTCACLPNNGNQ
-482 PEPTQ
+482 PEPMQ
-487 IQAFLHQKGVQRHK
+487 IAEFLQQKGVQRHK
-501 IPDQWLFVAYWPL
+501 IPDQWLFVPYWPL

-521 KRQLVQMAQTEH
+521 KRRLVQMAQAEH
-533 TEQTKQAEENNSP
+533 SRP
-546 IQQYHEHTIA
+546 MQQYHEQTVV
-556 ITSTPLDLVTH
+556 ITSTPLDLITH
-567 LLADLT
+567 LLSDDDA
-573 DNNTQPC
+573 QPYM
-580 TLYEI
+580 LYETK
-585 NGEWSLGIGC
+585 GEWSLGIGC
-595 AATISANASGQLID
+595 AATISADASGQLID
-609 SKGNRHPYDIS
+609 PQGNRHPYDIS
-620 TLSQKLEQVLNDLSI
+620 TLSQKLEQALNALPI
-635 KDWRAYGRALFEFSH
+635 QDWRAYGRTLFEFSH
-650 MTYGIPLAPSLEQQ
+650 MTYGLPLAQQ
-664 EALIKITVPQHEL
+664 NEALIKITIPQHEF
-677 RIIQGQVLIRTLEEN
+677 RITPGQVLIRTLEES
-692 QLTILSEKIRQ
+692 QLTILKEKISRV
-703 ADQAGTPTFPYT
+703 DQLSTPVFPWI
-715 KELEIINTADAAKNY
+715 KDMEIISTSDAAKRY
-730 QDNVANAVEDIV
+730 QDNVANAVKDIAS
-742 TGHYQKVIL
+742 GHYQKVIL
-751 SRKVQLGSN
+751 SRRVELGS
-760 VDITH
+760 DIDMPH

-784 EEFSAYGFSPETVV
+784 EDFSVYGFSPETVV

-804 WVNSQPLAG
+804 WISTQPLAG
-813 TRALTHDKIQDQKLR
+813 TRALTHDKDQDQRLR
-828 ADLLSDPKEIAEHA
+828 ADLLSDPKEISEHA

-856 QANTLCVSEFM
+856 QADTLCVSEFM
-867 VIRERGSVQ
+867 AIRERGSVQ

-888 GKNRWDAFIALF
+888 DKNRWDAFIALF

-909 KKPSLQAISHYEGE
+909 KKPSLQAISRYEDE

-942 AALVLRSLYQHK
+942 AALVLRSLYQHQGR
-954 EHCWLQAG
+954 CWLQAG
-962 AGLVRDSKPGRE
+962 AGLVRDSKPERE
-974 WQETCEKLECIIKYV
+974 WQETCEKLDCIMKYV
-989 RPYSDKKD
+989 RPCSGKKE

>member
-1 MMASYSIPGR
+1 MAPFSIPGK
-11 NFTITPDY
+11 TLTMTPDY

-24 TIDQQLTGWSKTWG
+24 TLDQQLAGWSGIWG
-38 NKTAL
+38 DKTAL
-43 IYQEQHLTYHE
+43 IYQEQQLTYRE
-54 LHQLA
+54 LHQSA

-64 GLSQRGIRR
+64 GLFRRGVRR
-73 GDNVMVQLPNCISFV
+73 GDNVMVQLPNRISFV

-100 PVLLMPTQRAHDV
+100 PVLLMPTQRTHDI

-125 VIPDCIYG
+125 IIPDCIHD
-133 FDYREMARQ
+133 FDYREMAREI
-142 VAASCPEMKHIIVD
+142 AASCPDLKHIIVD
-156 GEAEEFTAL
+156 GVAEEFTAL
-165 SSIDGEPLDIS
+165 ASIDDEPANI
-176 VPGSCYGDIAILLLS
+176 PGPSYGDIAVLLLS

-216 RLCTINTES
+216 RLCSVNTES

-240 SPGILGTFSQGG
+240 SPGILGTLSQGG
-252 CVLLSD
+252 SVLLSD
-258 TASCEE
+258 TASCDEA
-264 VMPLIEQHKVTH
+264 MPLIEQYKVTH
-276 VALVPA
+276 LALVPA

-307 GGRLTPELAKQVMTR
+307 GGRLTPELAEQVIER

-337 CYTRLDDPYE
+337 CYTRLDDPHE

-367 ANLQSVPSGEVGELI
+367 ANLQPVAPSEVGELI

-390 GYYRADQHNTIA
+390 GYYRAEQHNTVA

-417 RSDGN
+417 TSDGN

-453 NIDDAVIIA
+453 DIDDAVVIS

-470 RICACIPKSINQ
+470 RTCACLPNNGNQ
-482 PEPTQ
+482 PEPVQ
-487 IQAFLHQKGVQRHK
+487 IEEFLQQKGVQRHK
-501 IPDQWLFVAYWPL
+501 IPDQWLFVPYWPL

-521 KRQLVQMAQTEH
+521 KRRLVQMAQAEH
-533 TEQTKQAEENNSP
+533 GCP
-546 IQQYHEHTIA
+546 MQQYHEQTVSIA
-556 ITSTPLDLVTH
+556 STPLDLVTH
-567 LLADLT
+567 LLSD
-573 DNNTQPC
+573 DNARPYM
-580 TLYEI
+580 LYEVK
-585 NGEWSLGIGC
+585 GEWSLGIGC
-595 AATISANASGQLID
+595 AATISADASGQLID
-609 SKGNRHPYDIS
+609 SQGNRHPYDIS
-620 TLSQKLEQVLNDLSI
+620 TLSQKLEQALSALPI
-635 KDWRAYGRALFEFSH
+635 QDWRAYGRTLFEFSH
-650 MTYGIPLAPSLEQQ
+650 MTYGLPLAQQ
-664 EALIKITVPQHEL
+664 NEALIKITIPQHEL
-677 RIIQGQVLIRTLEEN
+677 RITQGQVLIRTLEEG
-692 QLTILSEKIRQ
+692 QLAILSGKISQ
-703 ADQAGTPTFPYT
+703 ADQLGTPVFSCT
-715 KELEIINTADAAKNY
+715 EDMEIINKPDAAKYY
-730 QDNVANAVEDIV
+730 QDNVTNAVKDIAA
-742 TGHYQKVIL
+742 GHYQKVIL
-751 SRKVQLGSN
+751 SRRVELGS
-760 VDITH
+760 DIDMPH

-784 EEFSAYGFSPETVV
+784 EDFSVYGFSPETVV

-804 WVNSQPLAG
+804 WVSTQPLAG
-813 TRALTHDKIQDQKLR
+813 TRALTHDKDQDQRLR
-828 ADLLSDPKEIAEHA
+828 ADLLSDPKEISEHA

-856 QANTLCVSEFM
+856 QADTLCVSEFM
-867 VIRERGSVQ
+867 AIRERGSVQ

-888 GKNRWDAFIALF
+888 DKNRWDAFIALF

-909 KKPSLQAISHYEGE
+909 KKPSLQAISRYEGE

-942 AALVLRSLYQHK
+942 AALVLRSLYQYQGR
-954 EHCWLQAG
+954 CWLQAG
-962 AGLVRDSKPGRE
+962 AGLVRDSKPERE
-974 WQETCEKLECIIKYV
+974 WQETCEKLDCIMKYV
-989 RPYSDKKD
+989 RPYFGKKESMK

>member
-1 MMASYSIPGR
+1 M
-11 NFTITPDY
+11 TPDY

-24 TIDQQLTGWSKTWG
+24 TLDQQLAGWSGIWG

-43 IYQEQHLTYHE
+43 IYQEQQLTYRE
-54 LHQLA
+54 LHQSA

-64 GLSQRGIRR
+64 GLFHRGIRR
-73 GDNVMVQLPNCISFV
+73 GDNVMVQLPNRISFV

-100 PVLLMPTQRAHDV
+100 PVLLMPTQRAHDI

-125 VIPDCIYG
+125 IIPDCIHG
-133 FDYREMARQ
+133 FDYREMARE
-142 VAASCPEMKHIIVD
+142 VAASCPDLKHIIVD
-156 GEAEEFTAL
+156 GEAEEFTSL
-165 SSIDGEPLDIS
+165 TSIDDEPIN
-176 VPGSCYGDIAILLLS
+176 VPGPNYIPEPNYVPGPNYGDIAVLLLS

-216 RLCTINTES
+216 RLCAVNTES

-240 SPGILGTFSQGG
+240 SPGILGTLSQGG

-258 TASCEE
+258 TASCDEA
-264 VMPLIEQHKVTH
+264 MPLIEQHKVTH
-276 VALVPA
+276 LALVPA

-307 GGRLTPELAKQVMTR
+307 GGRLTPELAEQVMTR

-367 ANLQSVPSGEVGELI
+367 ANLQPVASGEVGELI

-390 GYYRADQHNTIA
+390 GYYRAEQHNTVA

-417 RSDGN
+417 NSDGN

-453 NIDDAVIIA
+453 NIDDVVVIA

-470 RICACIPKSINQ
+470 RICACLLKSGNQ
-482 PEPTQ
+482 PESAQ
-487 IQAFLHQKGVQRHK
+487 MQAFLQQKGVQRHK
-501 IPDQWLFVAYWPL
+501 IPDQWLFAAYWPL

-521 KRQLVQMAQTEH
+521 KRQLVQMAQAEH
-533 TEQTKQAEENNSP
+533 GCS

-556 ITSTPLDLVTH
+556 ITSTPLDFITH
-567 LLADLT
+567 LLSD
-573 DNNTQPC
+573 DNDSQPC
-580 TLYEI
+580 TLYEAK
-585 NGEWSLGIGC
+585 GEWSLGMGG
-595 AATISANASGQLID
+595 AATISVNASGQLID
-609 SKGNRHPYDIS
+609 SQGNHHPYDIN
-620 TLSQKLEQVLNDLSI
+620 TLSQKLEQALNALPI
-635 KDWRAYGRALFEFSH
+635 KDWRAYGRTLFEFSH
-650 MTYGIPLAPSLEQQ
+650 MTYGLPLEQQ
-664 EALIKITVPQHEL
+664 DEALIKITIPQHEL
-677 RIIQGQVLIRTLEEN
+677 RITQGQVLIRTLE
-692 QLTILSEKIRQ
+692 QAQIATLSEKVRQ
-703 ADQAGTPTFPYT
+703 ADQLGTPAFPYT
-715 KELEIINTADAAKNY
+715 KEIEIINTANAAKSY
-730 QDNVANAVEDIV
+730 QDNVTNAVQDIAA
-742 TGHYQKVIL
+742 GHYQKVIL
-751 SRKVQLGSN
+751 SRKVELGSN
-760 VDITH
+760 IDMSH

-784 EEFSAYGFSPETVV
+784 EDFSAYGFSPETVV

-804 WVNSQPLAG
+804 WVSTQPLAG
-813 TRALTHDKIQDQKLR
+813 TRALTHDKEQDQRLR
-828 ADLLSDPKEIAEHA
+828 ADLLSDPKEISEHA

-856 QANTLCVSEFM
+856 QAETLCVSEFM
-867 VIRERGSVQ
+867 AIRERGSVQ

-888 GKNRWDAFIALF
+888 DKNRWDAFIALF

-909 KKPSLQAISHYEGE
+909 KKPSLQAISRYEGE
-923 PRRLYSGCVMLL
+923 PRQLYSGCVMLL

-954 EHCWLQAG
+954 GRYWLQAG
-962 AGLVRDSKPGRE
+962 AGLVRDSKPERE
-974 WQETCEKLECIIKYV
+974 WQETCEKLDCIIKYV
-989 RPYSDKKD
+989 RPYSDKED